1 MSSAPQYLTLLNPK
15 QLEAVKSIEGPNLVL
30 AGAGTGKTRVLTTRV
45 AYILDQNA
53 AQPSQIL
60 CVTFTNKAAREM
72 GERIQSLIPNRFDKM
87 PWMGTFHSLGA
98 KIIRN
103 HAEAIGLK
111 SSFTILDKD
120 DQIALIK
127 QILKSESLDQSQ
139 ISPKYVQAKIDSWKN
154 KALNPNDIN
163 SQHLDSFIDD
173 KVANIYKIYQSR
185 LFNINCL
192 DFGDLLLQCI
202 NLFKIED
209 IHKRYSNNFKFILVD
224 EYQDTN
230 AAQYIWLKM
239 LASHHRNICCVGD
252 DDQSIYSWR
261 GAQADNMLKFEK
273 ENPSTKTIKLEQNY
287 RSTNNILKSA
297 SSLISHNEMRLGKEL
312 YSKQGDGN
320 KINIHL
326 TNSSGDE
333 ASLIAKEILKYSKD
347 QPNFDEMAVLVRA
360 TFQTREIEES
370 LIKYSVPYRII
381 GGIRFYERA
390 EIKDSISYLRL
401 VYEKQDDVAF
411 ERALLVPKRGIGDKS
426 FGKIIS
432 LAKDK
437 SLSLF
442 KAAQAL
448 AGSDELPKKAKASL
462 EVFIHL
468 IERCTL
474 MTSSKKFNDILKI
487 LLDESGYMEMLKND
501 KNINAL
507 SKIENI
513 KELILA
519 MDDYAS
525 IEEFLEHISLVSAVD
540 TTSND
545 TKVSLMTLHAA
556 KGLEYEFVFLPGWEE
571 GLFPHQRTIDESG
584 TKGIEEERRL
594 AYVGITKTKKI
605 LNISTS
611 LTRRFQNNWMPS
623 LQSRFIDELDEDFI
637 KNINHISEHT
647 DPFNNNFDEYNQ
659 DDSFV
664 MKKPKFIGSNKYIS
678 SNYDKS
684 SSFKT
689 VMEIEAEE
697 NVRDINEDIM
707 LSIGQKVEHEKFGIG
722 TVKHVDGTKVH
733 VDFDAHGVKKLIS
746 NFLNP
751 C

>member
-1 MSSAPQYLTLLNPK
+1 M
-15 QLEAVKSIEGPNLVL
+15 
-30 AGAGTGKTRVLTTRV
+30 
-45 AYILDQNA
+45 
-53 AQPSQIL
+53 
-60 CVTFTNKAAREM
+60 
-72 GERIQSLIPNRFDKM
+72 QS
-87 PWMGTFHSLGA
+87 
-98 KIIRN
+98 
-103 HAEAIGLK
+103 
-111 SSFTILDKD
+111 
-120 DQIALIK
+120 
-127 QILKSESLDQSQ
+127 
-139 ISPKYVQAKIDSWKN
+139 KIDNWKN
-154 KALNPNDIN
+154 KALNPPDIN
-163 SQHLDSFIDD
+163 AQHLDSFIDD

-209 IHKRYSNNFKFILVD
+209 ILKRYSNNFKFILVD

-230 AAQYIWLKM
+230 TAQYIWLK
-239 LASHHRNICCVGD
+239 LLSSYHHNICCVGD

-273 ENPSTKTIKLEQNY
+273 ENKNTKTIKLEQNY

-297 SSLISHNEMRLGKEL
+297 SSLISYNELRLGKEL
-312 YSKQGDGN
+312 YSEQGDGN
-320 KINIHL
+320 KISIHL

-333 ASLIAKEILKYSKD
+333 ASLIAKEILKYSQT

-370 LIKYSVPYRII
+370 LIKYSVPYRIV

-411 ERALLVPKRGIGDKS
+411 ERALMIPKRGIGDKS
-426 FGKIIS
+426 FGKIIA
-432 LAKDK
+432 LTKDK
-437 SLSLF
+437 SLSLY
-442 KAAQAL
+442 QASQLL
-448 AGSDELPKKAKASL
+448 AGSDEIPKKASASL
-462 EVFIHL
+462 LSFIDL
-468 IERCTL
+468 IDRCTAL
-474 MTSSKKFNDILKI
+474 TASKKFNDILKI

-513 KELILA
+513 KELIVA

-525 IEEFLEHISLVSAVD
+525 IEEFLEHIALVSAVD
-540 TTSND
+540 ETQND
-545 TKVSLMTLHAA
+545 SKVSLMTLHAA

-571 GLFPHQRTIDESG
+571 GLFPHQKTIDESG
-584 TKGIEEERRL
+584 NKGIEEERRL
-594 AYVGITKTKKI
+594 AYVGITRAKKN

-623 LQSRFIDELDEDFI
+623 LQSRFIDELDDNLI
-637 KNINHISEHT
+637 KNISHISEHT
-647 DPFNNNFDEYNQ
+647 NPFNNNNFDEYNQ
-659 DDSFV
+659 DSDFLP
-664 MKKPKFIGSNKYIS
+664 KKPKYIGSNV
-678 SNYDKS
+678 NNE

-689 VMEIEAEE
+689 VMDIEAEE
-697 NVRDINEDIM
+697 NVRDINDDIM
-707 LSIGQKVEHEKFGIG
+707 LKIGQKVEHEKFGFGII
-722 TVKHVDGTKVH
+722 KHVDGPKVH
-733 VDFDAHGVKKLIS
+733 VDFENYGVKKLIS
-746 NFLNP
+746 DLLSP

>member
-1 MSSAPQYLTLLNPK
+1 MSTAPEYLSLLNPK
-15 QLEAVKSIEGPNLVL
+15 QLEAVESIQGPNLVL

-45 AYILDQNA
+45 AYILDQNV

-72 GERIQSLIPNRFDKM
+72 AERVQKLIPNRFDRM

-120 DQIALIK
+120 DQVALIK
-127 QILKSESLDQSQ
+127 QILKSEGLDQSQ
-139 ISPKYVQAKIDSWKN
+139 ISPKYVQSKIDNWKN

-163 SQHLDSFIDD
+163 AQHLDSFIDD

-209 IHKRYSNNFKFILVD
+209 ILKRYSNNFKFILVD

-230 AAQYIWLKM
+230 TAQYIWLK
-239 LASHHRNICCVGD
+239 LLSSYHHNICCVGD

-273 ENPSTKTIKLEQNY
+273 ENKNTKTNKLEQNS

-297 SSLISHNEMRLGKEL
+297 SSLISYNELRLGKEL
-312 YSKQGDGN
+312 YSEQGDGN

-333 ASLIAKEILKYSKD
+333 ASLIAKEILKYSQT

-370 LIKYSVPYRII
+370 LIKYSVPYRIV

-411 ERALLVPKRGIGDKS
+411 ERALMIPKRGIGDKS

-437 SLSLF
+437 SLSLY
-442 KAAQAL
+442 QASQLL
-448 AGSDELPKKAKASL
+448 AGSDEIPKKASASL
-462 EVFIHL
+462 LSFIDL
-468 IERCTL
+468 IDRCTA
-474 MTSSKKFNDILKI
+474 MTASKKFNDILKI

-513 KELILA
+513 KELIVA

-525 IEEFLEHISLVSAVD
+525 IEEFLEHIALVSAVD
-540 TTSND
+540 ETQND
-545 TKVSLMTLHAA
+545 SKVSLMTLHAA

-571 GLFPHQRTIDESG
+571 GLFPHQKTIDESG
-584 TKGIEEERRL
+584 NKGIEEERRL
-594 AYVGITKTKKI
+594 AYVGITRAKKN

-623 LQSRFIDELDEDFI
+623 LQSRFIDELDDNLI
-637 KNINHISEHT
+637 KNVSHISEHT
-647 DPFNNNFDEYNQ
+647 NPFNNNNFDEYNQ
-659 DDSFV
+659 DSDFLP
-664 MKKPKFIGSNKYIS
+664 KKPKFIGSNVNNE
-678 SNYDKS
+678 SN
-684 SSFKT
+684 FKT
-689 VMEIEAEE
+689 VMDIEAEE
-697 NVRDINEDIM
+697 NVRDINDDIM
-707 LSIGQKVEHEKFGIG
+707 LKIGQKVEHEKFGFGII
-722 TVKHVDGTKVH
+722 KHVDGPKVH
-733 VDFDAHGVKKLIS
+733 VDFENHGVKKLIS
-746 NFLNP
+746 DFLSP

>member
-1 MSSAPQYLTLLNPK
+1 MSTTPEYLSLLNPK
-15 QLEAVKSIEGPNLVL
+15 QLEAVESIQGPNLVL

-45 AYILDQNA
+45 AYILDQNV

-72 GERIQSLIPNRFDKM
+72 AERVQKLIPNRFDRM

-120 DQIALIK
+120 DQVALIK
-127 QILKSESLDQSQ
+127 QILKSEGLDQSQ
-139 ISPKYVQAKIDSWKN
+139 ISPKYVQSKIDNWKN

-163 SQHLDSFIDD
+163 AQHLDSFIDD

-209 IHKRYSNNFKFILVD
+209 ILKRYSNNFKFILVD

-230 AAQYIWLKM
+230 TAQYIWLK
-239 LASHHRNICCVGD
+239 LLSSYHHNICCVGD

-273 ENPSTKTIKLEQNY
+273 ENKNTKTIKLEQNY

-297 SSLISHNEMRLGKEL
+297 SSLISYNELRLGKEL
-312 YSKQGDGN
+312 YSEQGDGN

-333 ASLIAKEILKYSKD
+333 ASLIAKEILKYSQT

-370 LIKYSVPYRII
+370 LIKYSVPYRIV

-411 ERALLVPKRGIGDKS
+411 ERALMIPKRGIGDKS

-437 SLSLF
+437 SLSLY
-442 KAAQAL
+442 QASQLL
-448 AGSDELPKKAKASL
+448 AGSDEIPKKASASL
-462 EVFIHL
+462 LSFIDL
-468 IERCTL
+468 IDRCTA
-474 MTSSKKFNDILKI
+474 MTASKKFNDILKI

-513 KELILA
+513 KELIVA

-525 IEEFLEHISLVSAVD
+525 IEEFLEHIALVSAVD
-540 TTSND
+540 ETQND
-545 TKVSLMTLHAA
+545 SKVSLMTLHAA

-571 GLFPHQRTIDESG
+571 GLFPHQKTIDESG
-584 TKGIEEERRL
+584 NKGIEEERRL
-594 AYVGITKTKKI
+594 AYVGITRAKKN

-623 LQSRFIDELDEDFI
+623 LQSRFIDELDDNLI
-637 KNINHISEHT
+637 KNVSHISEHT
-647 DPFNNNFDEYNQ
+647 NPFNNNNFDEYNQ
-659 DDSFV
+659 DSDFLP
-664 MKKPKFIGSNKYIS
+664 KKPKYIGSNV
-678 SNYDKS
+678 NNE

-689 VMEIEAEE
+689 VMDIEAEE
-697 NVRDINEDIM
+697 NVRDINDDIM
-707 LSIGQKVEHEKFGIG
+707 LKIGQKVEHEKFGFGII
-722 TVKHVDGTKVH
+722 KHVDGPKVH
-733 VDFDAHGVKKLIS
+733 VDFENHGVKKLIS
-746 NFLNP
+746 DFLSP

>member
-1 MSSAPQYLTLLNPK
+1 MTTAPEYLSLLNPK
-15 QLEAVKSIEGPNLVL
+15 QLEAVQSIEGPNLVL

-72 GERIQSLIPNRFDKM
+72 AERVQRLIPNRFDRM

-111 SSFTILDKD
+111 STFTILDKD
-120 DQIALIK
+120 DQVALIK
-127 QILKSESLDQSQ
+127 QILKSEGLDQSQ
-139 ISPKYVQAKIDSWKN
+139 ISPKYVQSKIDNWKN

-202 NLFKIED
+202 NLFKIDD
-209 IHKRYSNNFKFILVD
+209 ILKRYNNNFKFILVD

-230 AAQYIWLKM
+230 SAQYIWLKM
-239 LASHHRNICCVGD
+239 LSSYHHNICCVGD

-273 ENPSTKTIKLEQNY
+273 ENKNTKTIKLEQNY
-287 RSTNNILKSA
+287 RATNNILKSA
-297 SSLISHNEMRLGKEL
+297 SSLISYNELRLGKEL
-312 YSKQGDGN
+312 YSEQGDGS
-320 KINIHL
+320 KIHVHL

-333 ASLIAKEILKYSKD
+333 ASLIAKEILKYSQS

-370 LIKYSVPYRII
+370 LIKYSVPYRIV

-390 EIKDSISYLRL
+390 EIKDSVSYLRL

-411 ERALLVPKRGIGDKS
+411 ERALMVPKRGIGDKS

-437 SLSLF
+437 SFSLY
-442 KAAQAL
+442 QASHLL
-448 AGSDELPKKAKASL
+448 AETDELPKKASTSL
-462 EVFIHL
+462 GAFIAL
-468 IERCTL
+468 IDRCTE

-513 KELILA
+513 KELIVA
-519 MDDYAS
+519 MDGYAS
-525 IEEFLEHISLVSAVD
+525 IEEFLEHIALVSAVD
-540 TTSND
+540 ETKND
-545 TKVSLMTLHAA
+545 SKVSLMTLHAS

-571 GLFPHQRTIDESG
+571 GLFPHQKTIDESG
-584 TKGIEEERRL
+584 NKGIEEERRL
-594 AYVGITKTKKI
+594 AYVGITRAKKR
-605 LNISTS
+605 LDISTS

-623 LQSRFIDELDEDFI
+623 LQSRFIDELDEDLI
-637 KNINHISEHT
+637 KNVSHISEHT
-647 DPFNNNFDEYNQ
+647 NPFNNNFNEYNQ
-659 DDSFV
+659 DSDFQP
-664 MKKPKFIGSNKYIS
+664 KKPKFIGSNKNKES
-678 SNYDKS
+678 G
-684 SSFKT
+684 FKT
-689 VMEIEAEE
+689 VMNIEAEE
-697 NVRDINEDIM
+697 NIRDINDDIM
-707 LSIGQKVEHEKFGIG
+707 LKIGQKVEHEKFGLG
-722 TVKHVDGTKVH
+722 TVKHVDGPKVH
-733 VDFDAHGVKKLIS
+733 VDFDDHGIKKLIS
-746 NFLNP
+746 DFLSP

>member
-1 MSSAPQYLTLLNPK
+1 MFTTPEYLSLLNPK
-15 QLEAVKSIEGPNLVL
+15 QLEAVESIQGPNLVL

-45 AYILDQNA
+45 AYILDQNV

-72 GERIQSLIPNRFDKM
+72 AERVQKLIPNRFDRM

-120 DQIALIK
+120 DQVALIK
-127 QILKSESLDQSQ
+127 QILKSEGLDQSQ
-139 ISPKYVQAKIDSWKN
+139 ISPKYVQSKIDNWKN

-163 SQHLDSFIDD
+163 AQHLDSFIDD

-209 IHKRYSNNFKFILVD
+209 ILKRYSNNFKFILVD

-230 AAQYIWLKM
+230 TAQYIWLK
-239 LASHHRNICCVGD
+239 LLSSYHHNICCVGD

-273 ENPSTKTIKLEQNY
+273 ENKNTKTIKLEQNY

-297 SSLISHNEMRLGKEL
+297 SSLISYNELRLGKEL
-312 YSKQGDGN
+312 YSEQGDGN

-333 ASLIAKEILKYSKD
+333 ASLIAKEILKYSQT

-370 LIKYSVPYRII
+370 LIKYSVPYRIV

-411 ERALLVPKRGIGDKS
+411 ERALMIPKRGIGDKS

-437 SLSLF
+437 SLSLY
-442 KAAQAL
+442 QASQLL
-448 AGSDELPKKAKASL
+448 AGSDEIPKKASASL
-462 EVFIHL
+462 LSFIDL
-468 IERCTL
+468 IDRCTA

-513 KELILA
+513 KELIVA

-525 IEEFLEHISLVSAVD
+525 IEEFLEHIALVSAVD
-540 TTSND
+540 ETQND
-545 TKVSLMTLHAA
+545 SKVSLMTLHAA

-571 GLFPHQRTIDESG
+571 GLFPHQKTIDESG
-584 TKGIEEERRL
+584 NKGIEEERRL
-594 AYVGITKTKKI
+594 AYVGITRAKKN

-623 LQSRFIDELDEDFI
+623 LQSRFIDELDDNLI
-637 KNINHISEHT
+637 KNVSHISEHT
-647 DPFNNNFDEYNQ
+647 NPFNNNNFDEYNQ
-659 DDSFV
+659 DSDFLP
-664 MKKPKFIGSNKYIS
+664 KKPKYIGSNV
-678 SNYDKS
+678 NNE

-689 VMEIEAEE
+689 VMDIEAEE
-697 NVRDINEDIM
+697 NVRDINDDIM
-707 LSIGQKVEHEKFGIG
+707 LKIGQKVEHEKFGFGII
-722 TVKHVDGTKVH
+722 KHVDGPKVH
-733 VDFDAHGVKKLIS
+733 VDFENHGVKKLIS
-746 NFLNP
+746 DFLSP

>member
-1 MSSAPQYLTLLNPK
+1 MTTAPEYLSLLNPK
-15 QLEAVKSIEGPNLVL
+15 QLEAVQSIEGPNLVL

-72 GERIQSLIPNRFDKM
+72 AERVQRLIPNRFDRM

-111 SSFTILDKD
+111 STFTILDKD
-120 DQIALIK
+120 DQVALIK
-127 QILKSESLDQSQ
+127 QILKSEGLDQSQ
-139 ISPKYVQAKIDSWKN
+139 ISPKYVQSKIDNWKN

-202 NLFKIED
+202 NLFKIDD
-209 IHKRYSNNFKFILVD
+209 ILKRYNNNFKFILVD

-230 AAQYIWLKM
+230 SAQYIWLKM
-239 LASHHRNICCVGD
+239 LSSHHHNICCVGD

-273 ENPSTKTIKLEQNY
+273 ENKNTKTIKLEQNY

-297 SSLISHNEMRLGKEL
+297 SSLISYNEMRLGKEL
-312 YSKQGDGN
+312 YSEQGDGS
-320 KINIHL
+320 KIHVHL

-333 ASLIAKEILKYSKD
+333 ASLIAKEILKYSQS

-370 LIKYSVPYRII
+370 LIKYSVPYRIV

-411 ERALLVPKRGIGDKS
+411 ERALMVPKRGIGDKS

-437 SLSLF
+437 SLSLY
-442 KAAQAL
+442 QASHLL
-448 AGSDELPKKAKASL
+448 AETDELPKKASTSL
-462 EVFIHL
+462 GAFIAL
-468 IERCTL
+468 IDRCTA

-513 KELILA
+513 KELIVA
-519 MDDYAS
+519 MDGYAS
-525 IEEFLEHISLVSAVD
+525 IEEFLEHIALVSAVD
-540 TTSND
+540 ETKND
-545 TKVSLMTLHAA
+545 SKVSLMTLHAS

-571 GLFPHQRTIDESG
+571 GLFPHQKTIDESG
-584 TKGIEEERRL
+584 NKGIEEERRL
-594 AYVGITKTKKI
+594 DYVGITRAKKR
-605 LNISTS
+605 LDISTS

-623 LQSRFIDELDEDFI
+623 LQSRFIDELDEDLI
-637 KNINHISEHT
+637 KNVSHISEHT
-647 DPFNNNFDEYNQ
+647 NPFNNNFNEYNQ
-659 DDSFV
+659 DSDFLP
-664 MKKPKFIGSNKYIS
+664 KKPKFIGSNKNKES
-678 SNYDKS
+678 G
-684 SSFKT
+684 FKT
-689 VMEIEAEE
+689 VMDIEAEE
-697 NVRDINEDIM
+697 NIRDINDDIM
-707 LSIGQKVEHEKFGIG
+707 LKIGQKVEHEKFGLG
-722 TVKHVDGTKVH
+722 TVKHVDGPKVH
-733 VDFDAHGVKKLIS
+733 VDFDNHGVKKLIS
-746 NFLNP
+746 DFLSP

>member
-1 MSSAPQYLTLLNPK
+1 MSTAPEYLSLLNPK
-15 QLEAVKSIEGPNLVL
+15 QLEAVESIQGPNLVL

-45 AYILDQNA
+45 AYILDQNV

-72 GERIQSLIPNRFDKM
+72 AERVQKLIPNRFDRM

-120 DQIALIK
+120 DQVALIK
-127 QILKSESLDQSQ
+127 QILKSEGLDQSQ
-139 ISPKYVQAKIDSWKN
+139 ISPKYVQSKIDNWKN

-163 SQHLDSFIDD
+163 AQHLDSFIDD

-209 IHKRYSNNFKFILVD
+209 ILKRYSNNFKFILVD

-230 AAQYIWLKM
+230 TAQYIWLK
-239 LASHHRNICCVGD
+239 LLSSYHHNICCVGD

-273 ENPSTKTIKLEQNY
+273 ENKNTKTIKLEQNY

-297 SSLISHNEMRLGKEL
+297 SSLISYNELRLGKEL
-312 YSKQGDGN
+312 YSEQGDGS

-333 ASLIAKEILKYSKD
+333 ASLIAKEILKYSQT

-370 LIKYSVPYRII
+370 LIKYSVPYRIV

-411 ERALLVPKRGIGDKS
+411 ERALMIPKRGIGDKS

-437 SLSLF
+437 SLSLY
-442 KAAQAL
+442 KASQLL
-448 AGSDELPKKAKASL
+448 AGSDEIPKKASASL
-462 EVFIHL
+462 LSFIDL
-468 IERCTL
+468 IDRCTAL
-474 MTSSKKFNDILKI
+474 TASKKFNDILKI

-513 KELILA
+513 KELIVA

-525 IEEFLEHISLVSAVD
+525 IEEFLEHIALVSAVD
-540 TTSND
+540 ETQND
-545 TKVSLMTLHAA
+545 SKVSLMTLHAA

-571 GLFPHQRTIDESG
+571 GLFPHQKTIDELG
-584 TKGIEEERRL
+584 NKGIEEERRL
-594 AYVGITKTKKI
+594 AYVGITRAKKN

-623 LQSRFIDELDEDFI
+623 LQSRFIDELDDNLI
-637 KNINHISEHT
+637 KNISHISEHT
-647 DPFNNNFDEYNQ
+647 NPFNNNNFDEYNQ
-659 DDSFV
+659 DSDFLP
-664 MKKPKFIGSNKYIS
+664 KKHKYIGSNV
-678 SNYDKS
+678 NNE

-689 VMEIEAEE
+689 VMDIEAEE
-697 NVRDINEDIM
+697 NVRDINDDIM
-707 LSIGQKVEHEKFGIG
+707 LKIGQKVEHEKFGFGII
-722 TVKHVDGTKVH
+722 KHVDGPKVH
-733 VDFDAHGVKKLIS
+733 VDFENHGVKKLIS
-746 NFLNP
+746 DFLSP

>member
-1 MSSAPQYLTLLNPK
+1 MSTAPEYLSLLNPK
-15 QLEAVKSIEGPNLVL
+15 QLEAVESIQGPNLVL

-45 AYILDQNA
+45 AYILDQNV

-72 GERIQSLIPNRFDKM
+72 AERVQKLIPNRFDRM

-120 DQIALIK
+120 DQVALIK
-127 QILKSESLDQSQ
+127 QILKSEGLDQSQ
-139 ISPKYVQAKIDSWKN
+139 ISPKYVQSKIDNWKN

-163 SQHLDSFIDD
+163 AQHLDSFIDD

-209 IHKRYSNNFKFILVD
+209 ILKRYSNNFKFILVD

-230 AAQYIWLKM
+230 TAQYIWLK
-239 LASHHRNICCVGD
+239 LLSSFHHNICCVGD

-273 ENPSTKTIKLEQNY
+273 ENKNTKTIKLEQNY

-297 SSLISHNEMRLGKEL
+297 SSLISYNELRLGKEL
-312 YSKQGDGN
+312 YSEQGDGS

-333 ASLIAKEILKYSKD
+333 ASLIAKEILKYSQT

-370 LIKYSVPYRII
+370 LIKYSVPYRIV

-411 ERALLVPKRGIGDKS
+411 ERALMIPKRGIGDKS

-437 SLSLF
+437 SLSLY
-442 KAAQAL
+442 QASQLL
-448 AGSDELPKKAKASL
+448 AGSDEIPKKASASL
-462 EVFIHL
+462 LSFIDL
-468 IERCTL
+468 IDRCTA
-474 MTSSKKFNDILKI
+474 MTASKKFNDILKI

-513 KELILA
+513 KELIVA

-525 IEEFLEHISLVSAVD
+525 IEEFLEHIALVSAVD
-540 TTSND
+540 ETQND
-545 TKVSLMTLHAA
+545 SKVSLMTLHAA

-571 GLFPHQRTIDESG
+571 GLFPHQKTIDESG
-584 TKGIEEERRL
+584 NKGIEEERRL
-594 AYVGITKTKKI
+594 AYVGITRAKKN

-623 LQSRFIDELDEDFI
+623 LQSRFIDELDDNLI
-637 KNINHISEHT
+637 KNVSHISEHT
-647 DPFNNNFDEYNQ
+647 NPFNNNNFDEYNQ
-659 DDSFV
+659 DSDFLP
-664 MKKPKFIGSNKYIS
+664 KKPKYIGSNV
-678 SNYDKS
+678 NNE

-689 VMEIEAEE
+689 VMDIEAEE
-697 NVRDINEDIM
+697 NVRDINDDIM
-707 LSIGQKVEHEKFGIG
+707 LKIGQKVEHEKFGFGII
-722 TVKHVDGTKVH
+722 KHVDGPKVH
-733 VDFDAHGVKKLIS
+733 VDFENHGVKKLIS
-746 NFLNP
+746 DFLSP

>member
-1 MSSAPQYLTLLNPK
+1 MSTAQEYLSLLNPK
-15 QLEAVKSIEGPNLVL
+15 QLEAVESIQGPNLVL

-45 AYILDQNA
+45 AYILDQNV

-72 GERIQSLIPNRFDKM
+72 AERVQKLIPNRFDRM

-120 DQIALIK
+120 DQVALIK
-127 QILKSESLDQSQ
+127 QILKSEGLDQSQ
-139 ISPKYVQAKIDSWKN
+139 ISPKYVQSKIDNWKN

-163 SQHLDSFIDD
+163 AQHLDTFIDD

-209 IHKRYSNNFKFILVD
+209 ILKRYSNNFKFILVD

-230 AAQYIWLKM
+230 TAQYIWLK
-239 LASHHRNICCVGD
+239 LLSSYHHNICCVGD

-273 ENPSTKTIKLEQNY
+273 ENKNTKTIKLEQNY

-297 SSLISHNEMRLGKEL
+297 SSLISYNELRLGKEL
-312 YSKQGDGN
+312 YSEQGDGN

-333 ASLIAKEILKYSKD
+333 ASLIAKEILKYSQT

-370 LIKYSVPYRII
+370 LIKYSVPYRIV

-411 ERALLVPKRGIGDKS
+411 ERALMIPKRGIGDKS

-437 SLSLF
+437 SLSLY
-442 KAAQAL
+442 QASQLL
-448 AGSDELPKKAKASL
+448 AGSDEIPKKASASL
-462 EVFIHL
+462 LSFIDL
-468 IERCTL
+468 IDRCTA
-474 MTSSKKFNDILKI
+474 MTASKKFNDILKI

-513 KELILA
+513 KELIVA

-525 IEEFLEHISLVSAVD
+525 IEEFLEHIALVSAVD
-540 TTSND
+540 ETQND
-545 TKVSLMTLHAA
+545 SKVSLMTLHAA

-571 GLFPHQRTIDESG
+571 GLFPHQKTIDESG
-584 TKGIEEERRL
+584 NKGIEEERRL
-594 AYVGITKTKKI
+594 AYVGITRAKKN

-623 LQSRFIDELDEDFI
+623 LQSRFIDELDDNLI
-637 KNINHISEHT
+637 KNVSHISEHT
-647 DPFNNNFDEYNQ
+647 NPFNNNNFDEYNQ
-659 DDSFV
+659 DSDFLP
-664 MKKPKFIGSNKYIS
+664 KKPKYIGSNV
-678 SNYDKS
+678 NNE

-689 VMEIEAEE
+689 VMDIEAEE
-697 NVRDINEDIM
+697 NVRDINDDIM
-707 LSIGQKVEHEKFGIG
+707 LKIGQKVEHEKFGFGVI
-722 TVKHVDGTKVH
+722 KHVDGPKVH
-733 VDFDAHGVKKLIS
+733 VDFENHGVKKLIS
-746 NFLNP
+746 DFLSP

>member
-1 MSSAPQYLTLLNPK
+1 MSTAQEYLSLLNPK
-15 QLEAVKSIEGPNLVL
+15 QLEAVESIQGPNLVL

-45 AYILDQNA
+45 AYILDQNV

-72 GERIQSLIPNRFDKM
+72 AERVQKLIPNRFDRM

-120 DQIALIK
+120 DQVALIK
-127 QILKSESLDQSQ
+127 QILKSEGLDQSQ
-139 ISPKYVQAKIDSWKN
+139 ISPKYVQSKIDNWKN

-163 SQHLDSFIDD
+163 AQHLDSFIDD

-209 IHKRYSNNFKFILVD
+209 ILKRYSNNFKFILVD

-230 AAQYIWLKM
+230 TAQYIWLK
-239 LASHHRNICCVGD
+239 LLSSYHHNICCVGD

-273 ENPSTKTIKLEQNY
+273 ENKNTKTIKLEQNY

-297 SSLISHNEMRLGKEL
+297 SSLISYNELRLGKEL
-312 YSKQGDGN
+312 YSEQGDGN

-333 ASLIAKEILKYSKD
+333 ASLIAKEILKYSQT

-370 LIKYSVPYRII
+370 LIKYSVPYRIV

-411 ERALLVPKRGIGDKS
+411 ERALMIPKRGIGDKS

-437 SLSLF
+437 SSSLY
-442 KAAQAL
+442 QASQLL
-448 AGSDELPKKAKASL
+448 AGSDEIPKKASASL
-462 EVFIHL
+462 LSFIDL
-468 IERCTL
+468 IDRCTA
-474 MTSSKKFNDILKI
+474 MTASKKFNDILKI

-513 KELILA
+513 KELIVA

-525 IEEFLEHISLVSAVD
+525 IEEFLEHIALVSAVD
-540 TTSND
+540 ETQND
-545 TKVSLMTLHAA
+545 SKVSLMTLHAA

-571 GLFPHQRTIDESG
+571 GLFPHQKTIDESG
-584 TKGIEEERRL
+584 NKGIEEERRL
-594 AYVGITKTKKI
+594 AYVGITRAKKN

-623 LQSRFIDELDEDFI
+623 LQSRFIDELDDNLI
-637 KNINHISEHT
+637 KNVSHISEHT
-647 DPFNNNFDEYNQ
+647 NPLNNNNFDEYNQ
-659 DDSFV
+659 DSDFLP
-664 MKKPKFIGSNKYIS
+664 KKPKYIGSNV
-678 SNYDKS
+678 NNE

-689 VMEIEAEE
+689 VMDIEAEE
-697 NVRDINEDIM
+697 NVRDINDDIM
-707 LSIGQKVEHEKFGIG
+707 LKIGQKVEHEKFGFGII
-722 TVKHVDGTKVH
+722 KHVDGPKVH
-733 VDFDAHGVKKLIS
+733 VDFENHGVKKLIS
-746 NFLNP
+746 DFLSP

>member
-1 MSSAPQYLTLLNPK
+1 MSTAQEYLSLLNPK
-15 QLEAVKSIEGPNLVL
+15 QLEAVESIQGPNLVL

-45 AYILDQNA
+45 AYILDQNV

-72 GERIQSLIPNRFDKM
+72 AERVQKLIPNRFDRM

-120 DQIALIK
+120 DQVALIK
-127 QILKSESLDQSQ
+127 QILKSEGLDQSQ
-139 ISPKYVQAKIDSWKN
+139 ISPKYVQSKIDNWKN

-163 SQHLDSFIDD
+163 ARHLDSFIDD

-209 IHKRYSNNFKFILVD
+209 ILKRYSNNFKFILVD

-230 AAQYIWLKM
+230 TAQYIWLK
-239 LASHHRNICCVGD
+239 LLSSYHHNICCVGD

-273 ENPSTKTIKLEQNY
+273 ENKNTKTIKLEQNY

-297 SSLISHNEMRLGKEL
+297 SSLISYNELRLGKEL
-312 YSKQGDGN
+312 YSEQGDGN

-333 ASLIAKEILKYSKD
+333 ASLIAKEILKYSQT

-370 LIKYSVPYRII
+370 LIKYSVPYRIV

-411 ERALLVPKRGIGDKS
+411 ERALMIPKRGIGDKS

-437 SLSLF
+437 SLSLY
-442 KAAQAL
+442 QASQLL
-448 AGSDELPKKAKASL
+448 AGSDEIPKKASASL
-462 EVFIHL
+462 LSFIDL
-468 IERCTL
+468 IDRCTA
-474 MTSSKKFNDILKI
+474 MTASKKFNDILKI

-513 KELILA
+513 KELIVA

-525 IEEFLEHISLVSAVD
+525 IEEFLEHIALVSAVD
-540 TTSND
+540 ETQND
-545 TKVSLMTLHAA
+545 SKVSLMTLHAA

-571 GLFPHQRTIDESG
+571 GLFPHQKTIDESG
-584 TKGIEEERRL
+584 NKGIEEERRL
-594 AYVGITKTKKI
+594 AYVGITRAKKN

-623 LQSRFIDELDEDFI
+623 LQSRFIDELDDNLI
-637 KNINHISEHT
+637 KNVSHISEHT
-647 DPFNNNFDEYNQ
+647 NPFNNNNFDEYNQ
-659 DDSFV
+659 DSDFLP
-664 MKKPKFIGSNKYIS
+664 KKPKYIGSNV
-678 SNYDKS
+678 NNE

-689 VMEIEAEE
+689 VMDIEAEE
-697 NVRDINEDIM
+697 NVRDINDDIM
-707 LSIGQKVEHEKFGIG
+707 LKIGQKVEHEKFGFGII
-722 TVKHVDGTKVH
+722 KYVDGLKVH
-733 VDFDAHGVKKLIS
+733 VDFENHGVKKLIS
-746 NFLNP
+746 DFLSP

>member
-1 MSSAPQYLTLLNPK
+1 MSTAPEYLSLLNPK
-15 QLEAVKSIEGPNLVL
+15 QLEAVESIQGPNLVL

-45 AYILDQNA
+45 AYILDQNV

-72 GERIQSLIPNRFDKM
+72 AERVQKLIPNRFDRM

-120 DQIALIK
+120 DQVALIK
-127 QILKSESLDQSQ
+127 QILKSEGLDQSQ
-139 ISPKYVQAKIDSWKN
+139 ISPKYVQSKIDNWKN

-163 SQHLDSFIDD
+163 AQHLDSFIDD

-209 IHKRYSNNFKFILVD
+209 ILKRYSNNFKFILVD

-230 AAQYIWLKM
+230 TAQYIWLK
-239 LASHHRNICCVGD
+239 LLSSYHHNICCVGD

-273 ENPSTKTIKLEQNY
+273 ENKNTKTIKLEQNY

-297 SSLISHNEMRLGKEL
+297 SSLISYNELRLGKEL
-312 YSKQGDGN
+312 YSEQGDGS

-333 ASLIAKEILKYSKD
+333 ASLIAKEILKYSQT

-370 LIKYSVPYRII
+370 LIKYSVPYRIV

-411 ERALLVPKRGIGDKS
+411 ERALMIPKRGIGDKS

-437 SLSLF
+437 SLSLY
-442 KAAQAL
+442 QASQLL
-448 AGSDELPKKAKASL
+448 AGSDEIPKKASASL
-462 EVFIHL
+462 LSFIDL
-468 IERCTL
+468 IDRCTA
-474 MTSSKKFNDILKI
+474 MTASKKFNDILKI

-513 KELILA
+513 KELIVA

-525 IEEFLEHISLVSAVD
+525 IEEFLEHIALVSAVD
-540 TTSND
+540 ETQND
-545 TKVSLMTLHAA
+545 SKVSLMTLHAA

-571 GLFPHQRTIDESG
+571 GLFPHQKTIDESG
-584 TKGIEEERRL
+584 NKGIEEERRL
-594 AYVGITKTKKI
+594 AYVGITRAKKN

-623 LQSRFIDELDEDFI
+623 LQSRFIDELDDNLI
-637 KNINHISEHT
+637 KNVSHISEHT
-647 DPFNNNFDEYNQ
+647 NPFNNNNFDEYNQ
-659 DDSFV
+659 DSDFIP
-664 MKKPKFIGSNKYIS
+664 KKPKYIGSNV
-678 SNYDKS
+678 NNE

-689 VMEIEAEE
+689 VMDIEAEE
-697 NVRDINEDIM
+697 NVRDINDDIM
-707 LSIGQKVEHEKFGIG
+707 LKIGQKVEHEKFGFGVI
-722 TVKHVDGTKVH
+722 KHVDGPKVH
-733 VDFDAHGVKKLIS
+733 VDFENHGVKKLIS
-746 NFLNP
+746 DFLSP

>member
-1 MSSAPQYLTLLNPK
+1 MSTAPEYLSLLNPK
-15 QLEAVKSIEGPNLVL
+15 QLEAVESIQGPNLVL

-45 AYILDQNA
+45 AYILDSNV

-72 GERIQSLIPNRFDKM
+72 AERVQKLIPNRFDRM

-111 SSFTILDKD
+111 STFTILDKD
-120 DQIALIK
+120 DQVALIK
-127 QILKSESLDQSQ
+127 QILKSEGLDQSQ
-139 ISPKYVQAKIDSWKN
+139 ISPKYVQSKIDNWKN

-163 SQHLDSFIDD
+163 AQHLDSFIDD

-209 IHKRYSNNFKFILVD
+209 ILKRYSNNFKFILVD

-230 AAQYIWLKM
+230 TAQYIWLK
-239 LASHHRNICCVGD
+239 LLSSCHHNICCVGD

-273 ENPSTKTIKLEQNY
+273 ENKNTKTIKLEQNY

-297 SSLISHNEMRLGKEL
+297 SSLISYNELRLGKEL
-312 YSKQGDGN
+312 YSEQGDGN

-333 ASLIAKEILKYSKD
+333 ASLIAKEILKYSQT

-370 LIKYSVPYRII
+370 LIKYSVPYRIV

-411 ERALLVPKRGIGDKS
+411 ERALMIPKRGIGDKS

-437 SLSLF
+437 SLSLY
-442 KAAQAL
+442 QASQLL
-448 AGSDELPKKAKASL
+448 AGSDEIPKKASASL
-462 EVFIHL
+462 LSFIDL
-468 IERCTL
+468 IDRCTAL
-474 MTSSKKFNDILKI
+474 TASKKFNDILKI

-513 KELILA
+513 KELIVA

-525 IEEFLEHISLVSAVD
+525 IEEFLEHIALVSAVD
-540 TTSND
+540 ETQND
-545 TKVSLMTLHAA
+545 SKVSLMTLHAA

-571 GLFPHQRTIDESG
+571 GLFPHQKTIDELG
-584 TKGIEEERRL
+584 NKGIEEERRL
-594 AYVGITKTKKI
+594 AYVGITRAKKN

-623 LQSRFIDELDEDFI
+623 LQSRFIDELDDNLI
-637 KNINHISEHT
+637 KNVSHISEHT
-647 DPFNNNFDEYNQ
+647 NPFNNNNFDEYNQ
-659 DDSFV
+659 DSDFLP
-664 MKKPKFIGSNKYIS
+664 KKHKYIGSNV
-678 SNYDKS
+678 NNE

-689 VMEIEAEE
+689 VMDIEAEE
-697 NVRDINEDIM
+697 NVRDINDDIM
-707 LSIGQKVEHEKFGIG
+707 LKIGQKVEHEKFGFGII
-722 TVKHVDGTKVH
+722 KHVDGPKVH
-733 VDFDAHGVKKLIS
+733 VDFENHGVKKLIS
-746 NFLNP
+746 DFLSP

>member
-1 MSSAPQYLTLLNPK
+1 MSTSPEYLSLLNPK
-15 QLEAVKSIEGPNLVL
+15 QLEAVESIQGPNLVL

-45 AYILDQNA
+45 AYILDQNV

-72 GERIQSLIPNRFDKM
+72 AERVQKLIPNRFDRM

-120 DQIALIK
+120 DQVALIK
-127 QILKSESLDQSQ
+127 QILKSEGLDQSQ
-139 ISPKYVQAKIDSWKN
+139 ISPKYVQSKIDNWKN

-163 SQHLDSFIDD
+163 AQHLDSFIDD

-209 IHKRYSNNFKFILVD
+209 ILKRYSNNFKFILVD

-230 AAQYIWLKM
+230 TAQYIWLK
-239 LASHHRNICCVGD
+239 LLSSYHHNICCVGD

-273 ENPSTKTIKLEQNY
+273 ENKNTKTIKLEQNY

-297 SSLISHNEMRLGKEL
+297 SSLISYNELRLGKEL
-312 YSKQGDGN
+312 YSEQGDGN

-333 ASLIAKEILKYSKD
+333 ASLIAKEILKYSQT

-370 LIKYSVPYRII
+370 LIKYSVPYRIV

-411 ERALLVPKRGIGDKS
+411 ERALMIPKRGIGDKS

-437 SLSLF
+437 SLSLY
-442 KAAQAL
+442 QASQLL
-448 AGSDELPKKAKASL
+448 AGSDEIPKKASASL
-462 EVFIHL
+462 LSFIDL
-468 IERCTL
+468 IDRCTA
-474 MTSSKKFNDILKI
+474 MTASKKFNDILKI

-513 KELILA
+513 KELIVA

-525 IEEFLEHISLVSAVD
+525 IEEFLEHIALVSAVD
-540 TTSND
+540 ETQND
-545 TKVSLMTLHAA
+545 SKVSLMTLHAA

-571 GLFPHQRTIDESG
+571 GLFPHQKTIDESG
-584 TKGIEEERRL
+584 NKGIEEERRL
-594 AYVGITKTKKI
+594 AYVGITRAKKN

-623 LQSRFIDELDEDFI
+623 LQSRFIDELDDNLI
-637 KNINHISEHT
+637 KNVSHISEHT
-647 DPFNNNFDEYNQ
+647 NPLNNNNFDEYNQ
-659 DDSFV
+659 DSDFLP
-664 MKKPKFIGSNKYIS
+664 KKPKFIGSNVNNE
-678 SNYDKS
+678 SN
-684 SSFKT
+684 FKT
-689 VMEIEAEE
+689 VMDIEAEE
-697 NVRDINEDIM
+697 NVRDINDDIM
-707 LSIGQKVEHEKFGIG
+707 LKIGQKVEHEKFGFGII
-722 TVKHVDGTKVH
+722 KHVDGPKVH
-733 VDFDAHGVKKLIS
+733 VDFENHGVKKLIS
-746 NFLNP
+746 DFLSP

>member
-1 MSSAPQYLTLLNPK
+1 MSTAPEYLSLLNPK
-15 QLEAVKSIEGPNLVL
+15 QLEAVESIQGPNLVL

-45 AYILDQNA
+45 AYILDQNV

-72 GERIQSLIPNRFDKM
+72 AERVQKLIPNRFDRM

-120 DQIALIK
+120 DQVALIK
-127 QILKSESLDQSQ
+127 QILKSEGLDQSQ
-139 ISPKYVQAKIDSWKN
+139 ISPKYVQSKIDNWKN

-163 SQHLDSFIDD
+163 AQHLDSFIDD

-230 AAQYIWLKM
+230 TAQYIWLK
-239 LASHHRNICCVGD
+239 LLSSFHHNICCVGD

-273 ENPSTKTIKLEQNY
+273 ENKNTKTIKLEQNY

-297 SSLISHNEMRLGKEL
+297 SSLISYNELRLGKEL
-312 YSKQGDGN
+312 YSEQGDGN

-333 ASLIAKEILKYSKD
+333 ASLIAKEILKYSQT

-370 LIKYSVPYRII
+370 LIKYSVPYRIV

-411 ERALLVPKRGIGDKS
+411 ERALMIPKRGIGDKS

-437 SLSLF
+437 SLSLY
-442 KAAQAL
+442 QASQLL
-448 AGSDELPKKAKASL
+448 AGSDEIPKKASASL
-462 EVFIHL
+462 LSFIDL
-468 IERCTL
+468 IDRCTA
-474 MTSSKKFNDILKI
+474 MTASKKFNDILKI

-513 KELILA
+513 KELIVA

-525 IEEFLEHISLVSAVD
+525 IEEFLEHIALVSAVD
-540 TTSND
+540 ETQND
-545 TKVSLMTLHAA
+545 SKVSLMTLHAA

-571 GLFPHQRTIDESG
+571 GLFPHQKTIDESG
-584 TKGIEEERRL
+584 NKGIEEERRL
-594 AYVGITKTKKI
+594 AYVGITRAKKN

-623 LQSRFIDELDEDFI
+623 LQSRFIDELDDNLI
-637 KNINHISEHT
+637 KNVSHISEHT
-647 DPFNNNFDEYNQ
+647 NPLNNNNFDEYNQ
-659 DDSFV
+659 DSDFLP
-664 MKKPKFIGSNKYIS
+664 KKPKFIGSNVNNE
-678 SNYDKS
+678 SN
-684 SSFKT
+684 FKT
-689 VMEIEAEE
+689 VMDIEAEE
-697 NVRDINEDIM
+697 NVRDINDDIM
-707 LSIGQKVEHEKFGIG
+707 LKIGQKVEHEKFGFGII
-722 TVKHVDGTKVH
+722 KHVDGPKVH
-733 VDFDAHGVKKLIS
+733 VDFENHGVKKLIS
-746 NFLNP
+746 DFLSP

>member
-1 MSSAPQYLTLLNPK
+1 MSTAPEYLSLLNPK
-15 QLEAVKSIEGPNLVL
+15 QLEAVESIQGPNLVL

-45 AYILDQNA
+45 AYILDQNV

-72 GERIQSLIPNRFDKM
+72 AERVQKLIPNRFDRM

-120 DQIALIK
+120 DQVALIK
-127 QILKSESLDQSQ
+127 QILKSEGLDQSQ
-139 ISPKYVQAKIDSWKN
+139 ISPKYVQSKIDNWKN

-163 SQHLDSFIDD
+163 AQHLDSFIDD

-209 IHKRYSNNFKFILVD
+209 ILKRYSNNFKFILVD

-230 AAQYIWLKM
+230 TAQYIWLK
-239 LASHHRNICCVGD
+239 LLSSYHHNICCVGD

-273 ENPSTKTIKLEQNY
+273 ENKNTKTIKLEQNY

-297 SSLISHNEMRLGKEL
+297 SSLISYNELRLGKEL
-312 YSKQGDGN
+312 YSEQGDGS

-333 ASLIAKEILKYSKD
+333 ASLIAKEILKYSQT

-370 LIKYSVPYRII
+370 LIKYSVPYRIV

-411 ERALLVPKRGIGDKS
+411 ERALMIPKRGIGDKS
-426 FGKIIS
+426 FGKIIA

-437 SLSLF
+437 SLSLY
-442 KAAQAL
+442 QASQLL
-448 AGSDELPKKAKASL
+448 AGSDEIPKKASASL
-462 EVFIHL
+462 LSFIDL
-468 IERCTL
+468 IDRCTAL
-474 MTSSKKFNDILKI
+474 TASKKFNDILKI

-513 KELILA
+513 KELIVA

-525 IEEFLEHISLVSAVD
+525 IEEFLEHIALVSAVD
-540 TTSND
+540 ETQND
-545 TKVSLMTLHAA
+545 SKVSLMTLHAA

-571 GLFPHQRTIDESG
+571 GLFPHQKTIDELG
-584 TKGIEEERRL
+584 NKGIEEERRL
-594 AYVGITKTKKI
+594 AYVGITRAKKN

-623 LQSRFIDELDEDFI
+623 LQSRFIDELDDNLI
-637 KNINHISEHT
+637 KNISHISEHT
-647 DPFNNNFDEYNQ
+647 NPFNNNNFDEYNQ
-659 DDSFV
+659 DSDFLP
-664 MKKPKFIGSNKYIS
+664 KKHKYIGSNV
-678 SNYDKS
+678 NNE

-689 VMEIEAEE
+689 VMDIEAEE
-697 NVRDINEDIM
+697 NVRDINDDIM
-707 LSIGQKVEHEKFGIG
+707 LKIGQKVEHEKFGFGII
-722 TVKHVDGTKVH
+722 KHVDGPKVH
-733 VDFDAHGVKKLIS
+733 VDFENHGVKKLIS
-746 NFLNP
+746 DFLSP

>member
-1 MSSAPQYLTLLNPK
+1 MSTAPEYLSLLNPK
-15 QLEAVKSIEGPNLVL
+15 QLEAVESIQGPNLVL

-45 AYILDQNA
+45 AYILDQNV

-72 GERIQSLIPNRFDKM
+72 AERVQKLIPNRFDRM

-120 DQIALIK
+120 DQVALIK
-127 QILKSESLDQSQ
+127 QILKSEGLDQSQ
-139 ISPKYVQAKIDSWKN
+139 ISPKYVQSKIDNWKN
-154 KALNPNDIN
+154 KALNPKDIN
-163 SQHLDSFIDD
+163 AQHLDSFIDD

-209 IHKRYSNNFKFILVD
+209 ILKRYSNNFKFILVD

-230 AAQYIWLKM
+230 TAQYIWLK
-239 LASHHRNICCVGD
+239 LLSSYHHNICCVGD

-273 ENPSTKTIKLEQNY
+273 ENKNTKIIKLEQNY

-297 SSLISHNEMRLGKEL
+297 SSLISYNELRLGKEL
-312 YSKQGDGN
+312 YSEQGDGS

-333 ASLIAKEILKYSKD
+333 ASLIAKEILKYSQT

-370 LIKYSVPYRII
+370 LIKYSVPYRIV

-411 ERALLVPKRGIGDKS
+411 ERALMIPKRGIGDKS

-437 SLSLF
+437 SLSLY
-442 KAAQAL
+442 QASQLL
-448 AGSDELPKKAKASL
+448 AGSDEIPKKASASL
-462 EVFIHL
+462 LSFIDL
-468 IERCTL
+468 IDRCTAL
-474 MTSSKKFNDILKI
+474 TASKKFNDILKI

-513 KELILA
+513 KELIVA

-525 IEEFLEHISLVSAVD
+525 IEEFLEHIALVSAVD
-540 TTSND
+540 ETQND
-545 TKVSLMTLHAA
+545 SKVSLMTLHAA

-571 GLFPHQRTIDESG
+571 GLFPHQKTIDESG
-584 TKGIEEERRL
+584 NKGIEEERRL
-594 AYVGITKTKKI
+594 AYVGITRAKKN

-623 LQSRFIDELDEDFI
+623 LQSRFIDELDDNLI
-637 KNINHISEHT
+637 KNVSHISEHT
-647 DPFNNNFDEYNQ
+647 NPFNNNNFDEYNQ
-659 DDSFV
+659 DSDFLP
-664 MKKPKFIGSNKYIS
+664 KKHKYIGSNV
-678 SNYDKS
+678 NNE

-689 VMEIEAEE
+689 VMDIEAEE
-697 NVRDINEDIM
+697 NVRDINDDIM
-707 LSIGQKVEHEKFGIG
+707 LKIGQKVEHEKFGFGII
-722 TVKHVDGTKVH
+722 KHVDGPKVH
-733 VDFDAHGVKKLIS
+733 VDFENHGVKKLIS
-746 NFLNP
+746 DFLSR

>member
-1 MSSAPQYLTLLNPK
+1 MSTAQEYLSLLNPK
-15 QLEAVKSIEGPNLVL
+15 QLEAVESIQGPNLVL

-45 AYILDQNA
+45 AYILDQNV

-72 GERIQSLIPNRFDKM
+72 AERVQKLIPNRFDRM

-120 DQIALIK
+120 DQVALIK
-127 QILKSESLDQSQ
+127 QILKSEGLDQSQ
-139 ISPKYVQAKIDSWKN
+139 ISPKYVQSKIDNWKN

-163 SQHLDSFIDD
+163 AQHLDSFIDD

-209 IHKRYSNNFKFILVD
+209 ILKRYSNNFKFILVD

-230 AAQYIWLKM
+230 TAQYIWLK
-239 LASHHRNICCVGD
+239 LLSSFHHNICCVGD

-273 ENPSTKTIKLEQNY
+273 ENKNTKTIKLEQNY

-297 SSLISHNEMRLGKEL
+297 SSLISYNELRLGKEL
-312 YSKQGDGN
+312 YSEQGDGN
-320 KINIHL
+320 KIIIHL

-333 ASLIAKEILKYSKD
+333 ASLIAKEILKYSQT

-370 LIKYSVPYRII
+370 LIKYSVPYRIV

-411 ERALLVPKRGIGDKS
+411 ERALMIPKRGIGDKS

-437 SLSLF
+437 SLSLY
-442 KAAQAL
+442 QASQLL
-448 AGSDELPKKAKASL
+448 AGSDEIPKKASASL
-462 EVFIHL
+462 LSFIDL
-468 IERCTL
+468 IDRCTA
-474 MTSSKKFNDILKI
+474 MTASKKFNDILKI

-513 KELILA
+513 KELIVA

-525 IEEFLEHISLVSAVD
+525 IEEFLEHIALVSAVD
-540 TTSND
+540 ETQND
-545 TKVSLMTLHAA
+545 SKVSLMTLHAA

-571 GLFPHQRTIDESG
+571 GLFPHQKTIDESG
-584 TKGIEEERRL
+584 NKGIEEERRL
-594 AYVGITKTKKI
+594 AYVGITRAKKN

-623 LQSRFIDELDEDFI
+623 LQSRFIDELDDNLI
-637 KNINHISEHT
+637 KNVSHISEHT
-647 DPFNNNFDEYNQ
+647 NPFNNNNFDEYNQ
-659 DDSFV
+659 DSDFLP
-664 MKKPKFIGSNKYIS
+664 KKPKFIGSNV
-678 SNYDKS
+678 NNE

-689 VMEIEAEE
+689 VMDIEAEE
-697 NVRDINEDIM
+697 NVRDINDDIM
-707 LSIGQKVEHEKFGIG
+707 LKIGQKVEHEKFGFGVI
-722 TVKHVDGTKVH
+722 KHVDGPKVH
-733 VDFDAHGVKKLIS
+733 VDFENHGVKKLIS
-746 NFLNP
+746 DFLSP

>member
-1 MSSAPQYLTLLNPK
+1 MSTAPEYLSLLNPK
-15 QLEAVKSIEGPNLVL
+15 QLEAVESIQGPNLVL

-45 AYILDQNA
+45 AYILDQNV

-72 GERIQSLIPNRFDKM
+72 AERVQKLIPNRFDRM

-120 DQIALIK
+120 DQVALIK
-127 QILKSESLDQSQ
+127 QILKSEGLDQSQ
-139 ISPKYVQAKIDSWKN
+139 ISPKYVQSKIDNWKN

-163 SQHLDSFIDD
+163 AQHLDSFIDD

-209 IHKRYSNNFKFILVD
+209 ILKRYSNNFKFILVD

-230 AAQYIWLKM
+230 TAQYIWLK
-239 LASHHRNICCVGD
+239 LLSSYHHNICCVGD

-273 ENPSTKTIKLEQNY
+273 ENKNTKTIKLEQNY

-297 SSLISHNEMRLGKEL
+297 SSLISYNELRLGKEL
-312 YSKQGDGN
+312 YSEQGDGN

-333 ASLIAKEILKYSKD
+333 ASLIAKEILKYSQT

-370 LIKYSVPYRII
+370 LIKYSVPYRIV
-381 GGIRFYERA
+381 GGIRFYERT

-411 ERALLVPKRGIGDKS
+411 ERALMIPKRGIGDKS

-437 SLSLF
+437 SLSLY
-442 KAAQAL
+442 QASQL
-448 AGSDELPKKAKASL
+448 LSGSDEIPKKASASL
-462 EVFIHL
+462 LSFIDL
-468 IERCTL
+468 IDRCTA
-474 MTSSKKFNDILKI
+474 MTASKKFNDILKI

-513 KELILA
+513 KELIVA

-525 IEEFLEHISLVSAVD
+525 IEEFLEHIALVSAVD
-540 TTSND
+540 ETQND
-545 TKVSLMTLHAA
+545 SKVSLMTLHAA

-571 GLFPHQRTIDESG
+571 GLFPHQKTIDELG
-584 TKGIEEERRL
+584 NKGIEEERRL
-594 AYVGITKTKKI
+594 AYVGITRAKKN

-623 LQSRFIDELDEDFI
+623 LQSRFIDELDDNLI
-637 KNINHISEHT
+637 KNISHISEHT
-647 DPFNNNFDEYNQ
+647 NPFNNNNFDEYNQ
-659 DDSFV
+659 DSDFLP
-664 MKKPKFIGSNKYIS
+664 KKPKYIGSNV
-678 SNYDKS
+678 NNE

-689 VMEIEAEE
+689 VMDIEAEE
-697 NVRDINEDIM
+697 NVRDINDDIM
-707 LSIGQKVEHEKFGIG
+707 LKIGQKVEHEKFGFGII
-722 TVKHVDGTKVH
+722 KHVDGPKVH
-733 VDFDAHGVKKLIS
+733 VDFENHGVKKLIS
-746 NFLNP
+746 DFLSP

>member
-1 MSSAPQYLTLLNPK
+1 MSTTPEYLSLLNPK
-15 QLEAVKSIEGPNLVL
+15 QLEAVESIQGPNLVL

-45 AYILDQNA
+45 AYILDQNV

-72 GERIQSLIPNRFDKM
+72 AERVQKLIPNRFDRM

-120 DQIALIK
+120 DQVALIK
-127 QILKSESLDQSQ
+127 QILKSEGLDQSQ
-139 ISPKYVQAKIDSWKN
+139 ISPKYVQSKIDNWKN

-163 SQHLDSFIDD
+163 AQHLDSFIDD

-209 IHKRYSNNFKFILVD
+209 ILKRYSNNFKFILVD

-230 AAQYIWLKM
+230 AAQYIWLK
-239 LASHHRNICCVGD
+239 LLSSYHHNICCVGD

-273 ENPSTKTIKLEQNY
+273 ENKNTKTIKLEQNY

-297 SSLISHNEMRLGKEL
+297 SSLISYNELRLGKEL
-312 YSKQGDGN
+312 YSEQGDGN

-333 ASLIAKEILKYSKD
+333 ASLIAKEILKYSQT

-370 LIKYSVPYRII
+370 LIKYSVPYRIV

-411 ERALLVPKRGIGDKS
+411 ERALMIPKRGIGDKS

-437 SLSLF
+437 SLSLY
-442 KAAQAL
+442 QASQLL
-448 AGSDELPKKAKASL
+448 AGSDEIPKKASASL
-462 EVFIHL
+462 LSFIDL
-468 IERCTL
+468 IDRCTA
-474 MTSSKKFNDILKI
+474 MTASKKFNDILKI

-513 KELILA
+513 KELIVA

-525 IEEFLEHISLVSAVD
+525 IEEFLEHIALVSAVD
-540 TTSND
+540 ETQND
-545 TKVSLMTLHAA
+545 SKVSLMTLHAA

-571 GLFPHQRTIDESG
+571 GLFPHQKTIDESG
-584 TKGIEEERRL
+584 NKGIEEERRL
-594 AYVGITKTKKI
+594 AYVGITRAKKN

-623 LQSRFIDELDEDFI
+623 LQSRFIDELDDNLI
-637 KNINHISEHT
+637 KNVSHISEHT
-647 DPFNNNFDEYNQ
+647 NPLNNNNFDEYNQ
-659 DDSFV
+659 DSDFLP
-664 MKKPKFIGSNKYIS
+664 KKPKYIGSNV
-678 SNYDKS
+678 NNE

-689 VMEIEAEE
+689 VMDIEAEE
-697 NVRDINEDIM
+697 NVRDINDDIM
-707 LSIGQKVEHEKFGIG
+707 LKIGQKVEHEKFGFGII
-722 TVKHVDGTKVH
+722 KHVDGPKVH
-733 VDFDAHGVKKLIS
+733 VDFENHGVKKLIS
-746 NFLNP
+746 DFLSP

>member
-1 MSSAPQYLTLLNPK
+1 MSTTPEYLSLLNPK
-15 QLEAVKSIEGPNLVL
+15 QLEAVESIQGPNLVL

-45 AYILDQNA
+45 AYILDQNV

-72 GERIQSLIPNRFDKM
+72 AERVQKLIPNRFDRM

-120 DQIALIK
+120 DQVALIK
-127 QILKSESLDQSQ
+127 QILKSEGLDQSQ
-139 ISPKYVQAKIDSWKN
+139 ISPKYVQSKIDNWKN

-163 SQHLDSFIDD
+163 AQHLDSFIDD

-209 IHKRYSNNFKFILVD
+209 ILKRYSNNFKFILVD

-230 AAQYIWLKM
+230 TAQYIWLK
-239 LASHHRNICCVGD
+239 LLSSFHHNICCVGD

-273 ENPSTKTIKLEQNY
+273 ENKNTKTIKLEQNY

-297 SSLISHNEMRLGKEL
+297 SSLISYNELRLGKEL
-312 YSKQGDGN
+312 YSEQGDGN

-333 ASLIAKEILKYSKD
+333 ASLIAKEILKYSQT

-370 LIKYSVPYRII
+370 LIKYSVPYRIV

-401 VYEKQDDVAF
+401 VFEKQDDVAF
-411 ERALLVPKRGIGDKS
+411 ERALMIPKRGIGDKS

-437 SLSLF
+437 SLSLY
-442 KAAQAL
+442 QASQLL
-448 AGSDELPKKAKASL
+448 AGSDEIPKKASASL
-462 EVFIHL
+462 LSFIDL
-468 IERCTL
+468 IDRCTA
-474 MTSSKKFNDILKI
+474 MTASKKFNDILKI

-513 KELILA
+513 KELIVA

-525 IEEFLEHISLVSAVD
+525 IEEFLEHIALVSAVD
-540 TTSND
+540 ETQND
-545 TKVSLMTLHAA
+545 SKVSLMTLHAA

-571 GLFPHQRTIDESG
+571 GLFPHQKTIDESG
-584 TKGIEEERRL
+584 NKGIEEERRL
-594 AYVGITKTKKI
+594 AYVGITRAKKN

-623 LQSRFIDELDEDFI
+623 LQSRFIDELDDNLI
-637 KNINHISEHT
+637 KNVSHISEHT
-647 DPFNNNFDEYNQ
+647 NPFNNNNFDEYNQ
-659 DDSFV
+659 DSDFLP
-664 MKKPKFIGSNKYIS
+664 KKPKFIGSNVNNE
-678 SNYDKS
+678 SN
-684 SSFKT
+684 FKT
-689 VMEIEAEE
+689 VMDIEAEE
-697 NVRDINEDIM
+697 NVRDINDDIM
-707 LSIGQKVEHEKFGIG
+707 LKIGQKVEHEKFGFGII
-722 TVKHVDGTKVH
+722 KHVDGPKVH
-733 VDFDAHGVKKLIS
+733 VDFENHGVKKLIS
-746 NFLNP
+746 DFLSP

>member
-1 MSSAPQYLTLLNPK
+1 MSTAPEYLSLLNLK
-15 QLEAVKSIEGPNLVL
+15 QLEAVESIQGPNLVL

-45 AYILDQNA
+45 AYILDQNI

-72 GERIQSLIPNRFDKM
+72 AERVQKLIPNRFDRM

-120 DQIALIK
+120 DQVALIK
-127 QILKSESLDQSQ
+127 QILKSEGLDQSQ
-139 ISPKYVQAKIDSWKN
+139 ISPKYVQSKIDNWKN

-163 SQHLDSFIDD
+163 AQHLDSFIDD

-209 IHKRYSNNFKFILVD
+209 ILKRYSNNFKFILVD

-230 AAQYIWLKM
+230 TAQYIWLK
-239 LASHHRNICCVGD
+239 LLSSYHHNICCVGD

-273 ENPSTKTIKLEQNY
+273 ENKNTKTIKLEQNY

-297 SSLISHNEMRLGKEL
+297 SSLISYNELRLGKEL
-312 YSKQGDGN
+312 YSEQGDGN

-333 ASLIAKEILKYSKD
+333 ASLIAKEILKYSQT

-370 LIKYSVPYRII
+370 LIKYSVPYRIV

-411 ERALLVPKRGIGDKS
+411 ERALMIPKRGIGDKS

-437 SLSLF
+437 SLSLY
-442 KAAQAL
+442 QASQLL
-448 AGSDELPKKAKASL
+448 AGSDEIPKKASASL
-462 EVFIHL
+462 LSFIDL
-468 IERCTL
+468 IDRCTA
-474 MTSSKKFNDILKI
+474 MTASKKFNDILKI

-513 KELILA
+513 KELIVA

-525 IEEFLEHISLVSAVD
+525 IEEFLEHIALVSAVD
-540 TTSND
+540 ETQND
-545 TKVSLMTLHAA
+545 SKVSLMTLHAA

-571 GLFPHQRTIDESG
+571 GLFPHQKTIDESG
-584 TKGIEEERRL
+584 NKGIEEERRL
-594 AYVGITKTKKI
+594 AYVGITRAKKN

-623 LQSRFIDELDEDFI
+623 LQSRFIDELDDNLI
-637 KNINHISEHT
+637 KNVSHISEHT
-647 DPFNNNFDEYNQ
+647 NPFNNNNFDEYNQ
-659 DDSFV
+659 DSDFLP
-664 MKKPKFIGSNKYIS
+664 KKPKYIGSNV
-678 SNYDKS
+678 NNE

-689 VMEIEAEE
+689 VMDIEAEE
-697 NVRDINEDIM
+697 NVRDINDDIM
-707 LSIGQKVEHEKFGIG
+707 LKIGQKVEHEKFGFGII
-722 TVKHVDGTKVH
+722 KHVDGPKVH
-733 VDFDAHGVKKLIS
+733 VDFENHGVKKLIS
-746 NFLNP
+746 DFLSP

>member
-1 MSSAPQYLTLLNPK
+1 MSTAPEYLSLLNPK
-15 QLEAVKSIEGPNLVL
+15 QLEAVESIQGPNLVL

-45 AYILDQNA
+45 AYILDQNV

-72 GERIQSLIPNRFDKM
+72 AERVQKLIPNRFDRM

-120 DQIALIK
+120 DQVALIK
-127 QILKSESLDQSQ
+127 QILKSEGLDQSQ
-139 ISPKYVQAKIDSWKN
+139 ISPKYVQSKIDNWKN

-163 SQHLDSFIDD
+163 AQHLDSFIDD

-209 IHKRYSNNFKFILVD
+209 ILKRYSNNFKFILVD

-230 AAQYIWLKM
+230 TAQYIWLK
-239 LASHHRNICCVGD
+239 LLSSYHHNICCVGD

-273 ENPSTKTIKLEQNY
+273 ENKNTKTIKLEQNY

-297 SSLISHNEMRLGKEL
+297 SSLISYNELRLGKEL
-312 YSKQGDGN
+312 YSEQGDGN

-333 ASLIAKEILKYSKD
+333 ASLIAKEILKYSQT

-370 LIKYSVPYRII
+370 LIKYSVPYRIV

-411 ERALLVPKRGIGDKS
+411 ERALMIPKRGIGDKS

-437 SLSLF
+437 SLSLY
-442 KAAQAL
+442 QASQLL
-448 AGSDELPKKAKASL
+448 AGSDEIPKKASASL
-462 EVFIHL
+462 LSFIDL
-468 IERCTL
+468 IDRCTA
-474 MTSSKKFNDILKI
+474 MTASKKFNDILKI

-513 KELILA
+513 KELIVA

-525 IEEFLEHISLVSAVD
+525 IEEFLEHIALVSAVD
-540 TTSND
+540 ETQND
-545 TKVSLMTLHAA
+545 SKVSLMTLHAA

-571 GLFPHQRTIDESG
+571 GLFPHQKTIDELG
-584 TKGIEEERRL
+584 NKGIEEERRL
-594 AYVGITKTKKI
+594 AYVGITRAKKN

-623 LQSRFIDELDEDFI
+623 LQSRFIDELDDNLI
-637 KNINHISEHT
+637 KNVSHISEHT
-647 DPFNNNFDEYNQ
+647 NPFNNNNFDEYNQ
-659 DDSFV
+659 DSDFLP
-664 MKKPKFIGSNKYIS
+664 KKPKYIGSNV
-678 SNYDKS
+678 NNE

-689 VMEIEAEE
+689 VMDIEAEE
-697 NVRDINEDIM
+697 NVRDINDDIM
-707 LSIGQKVEHEKFGIG
+707 LKIGQKVEHEKFGFGII
-722 TVKHVDGTKVH
+722 KHVDGPKVH
-733 VDFDAHGVKKLIS
+733 VDFENHGVKKLIS
-746 NFLNP
+746 DFLSP

>member
-1 MSSAPQYLTLLNPK
+1 MSTAQEYLSLLNPK
-15 QLEAVKSIEGPNLVL
+15 QLEAVESIQGPNLVL

-45 AYILDQNA
+45 AYILDQNV

-72 GERIQSLIPNRFDKM
+72 AERVQKLIPNRFDRM

-120 DQIALIK
+120 DQVALIK
-127 QILKSESLDQSQ
+127 QILKSEGLDQSQ
-139 ISPKYVQAKIDSWKN
+139 ISPKYVQSKIDNWKN
-154 KALNPNDIN
+154 KALNPTDIN
-163 SQHLDSFIDD
+163 AQHLDSFIDD

-209 IHKRYSNNFKFILVD
+209 ILKRYSNNFKFILVD

-230 AAQYIWLKM
+230 TAQYIWLK
-239 LASHHRNICCVGD
+239 LLSSYHHNICCVGD

-273 ENPSTKTIKLEQNY
+273 ENKNTKTIKLEQNY

-297 SSLISHNEMRLGKEL
+297 SSLISYNELRLGKEL
-312 YSKQGDGN
+312 YSEQGDGN

-333 ASLIAKEILKYSKD
+333 ASLIAKEILKYSQT

-370 LIKYSVPYRII
+370 LIKYSVPYRIV

-411 ERALLVPKRGIGDKS
+411 ERALMIPKRGIGDKS

-437 SLSLF
+437 SSSLY
-442 KAAQAL
+442 QASQLL
-448 AGSDELPKKAKASL
+448 AGSDEIPKKASASL
-462 EVFIHL
+462 LSFIDL
-468 IERCTL
+468 IDRCTA
-474 MTSSKKFNDILKI
+474 MTASKKFNDILKI

-513 KELILA
+513 KELIVA

-525 IEEFLEHISLVSAVD
+525 IEEFLEHIALVSAVD
-540 TTSND
+540 ETQND
-545 TKVSLMTLHAA
+545 SKVSLMTLHAA

-571 GLFPHQRTIDESG
+571 GLFPHQKTIDESG
-584 TKGIEEERRL
+584 NKGIEEERRL
-594 AYVGITKTKKI
+594 AYVGITRAKKN

-623 LQSRFIDELDEDFI
+623 LQSRFIDELDDNLI
-637 KNINHISEHT
+637 KNVSHISEHT
-647 DPFNNNFDEYNQ
+647 NPFNNNNFDEYNQ
-659 DDSFV
+659 DSDFLP
-664 MKKPKFIGSNKYIS
+664 KKPKYIGSNV
-678 SNYDKS
+678 NNE

-689 VMEIEAEE
+689 VMDIEAEE
-697 NVRDINEDIM
+697 NVRDINDDIM
-707 LSIGQKVEHEKFGIG
+707 LKIGQKVEHEKFGFGVI
-722 TVKHVDGTKVH
+722 KHVDGPKVH
-733 VDFDAHGVKKLIS
+733 VDFENHGVKKLIS
-746 NFLNP
+746 DFLSP

>member
-1 MSSAPQYLTLLNPK
+1 MSVAPEYLSLLNPK
-15 QLEAVKSIEGPNLVL
+15 QLEAVQSIEGPNLVL

-45 AYILDQNA
+45 AYILDQNV

-72 GERIQSLIPNRFDKM
+72 AERVQALIPNRFDRM

-111 SSFTILDKD
+111 NSFTILDKD
-120 DQIALIK
+120 DQVALIK
-127 QILKSESLDQSQ
+127 QILKSEGLDQSQ
-139 ISPKYVQAKIDSWKN
+139 ISPKYVQSKIDHWKN
-154 KALNPNDIN
+154 KALNPSDITAD
-163 SQHLDSFIDD
+163 HLDSFIDD
-173 KVANIYKIYQSR
+173 KVANIYKIYQNR

-209 IHKRYSNNFKFILVD
+209 ILKRYSNNFKFILVD

-230 AAQYIWLKM
+230 TAQYIWLKM
-239 LASHHRNICCVGD
+239 LSSLHHNICCVGD

-273 ENPSTKTIKLEQNY
+273 ENQNTKTIKLEQNY

-297 SSLISHNEMRLGKEL
+297 SSLISYNELRLGKEL
-312 YSKQGDGN
+312 YSEQGDGS

-333 ASLIAKEILKYSKD
+333 ASLIAKEILKYSQT

-370 LIKYSVPYRII
+370 LIKYSVPYRIV

-390 EIKDSISYLRL
+390 EIKDAISYLRL

-437 SLSLF
+437 SLSLY
-442 KAAQAL
+442 QASQLL
-448 AGSDELPKKAKASL
+448 AGSDEIPKKASSSL
-462 EVFIHL
+462 TNFISL
-468 IERCTL
+468 IDRCTE

-513 KELILA
+513 KELNVA
-519 MDDYAS
+519 MEDYAS
-525 IEEFLEHISLVSAVD
+525 IEEFLEHIA
-540 TTSND
+540 
-545 TKVSLMTLHAA
+545 
-556 KGLEYEFVFLPGWEE
+556 
-571 GLFPHQRTIDESG
+571 
-584 TKGIEEERRL
+584 
-594 AYVGITKTKKI
+594 
-605 LNISTS
+605 
-611 LTRRFQNNWMPS
+611 
-623 LQSRFIDELDEDFI
+623 
-637 KNINHISEHT
+637 
-647 DPFNNNFDEYNQ
+647 
-659 DDSFV
+659 
-664 MKKPKFIGSNKYIS
+664 
-678 SNYDKS
+678 
-684 SSFKT
+684 
-689 VMEIEAEE
+689 
-697 NVRDINEDIM
+697 
-707 LSIGQKVEHEKFGIG
+707 
-722 TVKHVDGTKVH
+722 
-733 VDFDAHGVKKLIS
+733 LIS
-746 NFLNP
+746 CLLYTSP
-751 C
+751 SPRD

>member
-1 MSSAPQYLTLLNPK
+1 MSTAPEYLSLLNPK
-15 QLEAVKSIEGPNLVL
+15 QLEAVESIQGPNLVL

-45 AYILDQNA
+45 AYILDQNV

-72 GERIQSLIPNRFDKM
+72 AERVQKLIPNRFDRM

-120 DQIALIK
+120 DQVALIK
-127 QILKSESLDQSQ
+127 QILKSEGLDQSQ
-139 ISPKYVQAKIDSWKN
+139 ISPKYVQSKIDNWKN

-163 SQHLDSFIDD
+163 AQHLDSFIDD

-209 IHKRYSNNFKFILVD
+209 ILKRYSNNFKFILVD

-230 AAQYIWLKM
+230 TAQYIWLK
-239 LASHHRNICCVGD
+239 LLSSYHHNICCVGD

-273 ENPSTKTIKLEQNY
+273 ENKNTKTIKLEQNY

-297 SSLISHNEMRLGKEL
+297 SSLISYNELRLGKEL
-312 YSKQGDGN
+312 YSEQGDGN

-333 ASLIAKEILKYSKD
+333 ASLIAKEILKYSQT

-370 LIKYSVPYRII
+370 LIKYSVPYRIV

-411 ERALLVPKRGIGDKS
+411 ERALMIPKRGIGDKS

-437 SLSLF
+437 SLSLY
-442 KAAQAL
+442 QASQLL
-448 AGSDELPKKAKASL
+448 AGSDEIPKKASASL
-462 EVFIHL
+462 LSFIDL
-468 IERCTL
+468 IDRCTA
-474 MTSSKKFNDILKI
+474 MTVSKKFNDILKI

-513 KELILA
+513 KELIVA

-525 IEEFLEHISLVSAVD
+525 IEEFLEHIALVSAVD
-540 TTSND
+540 ETQND
-545 TKVSLMTLHAA
+545 SKVSLMTLHAA

-571 GLFPHQRTIDESG
+571 GLFPHQKTIDESG
-584 TKGIEEERRL
+584 NKGIEEERRL
-594 AYVGITKTKKI
+594 AYVGITRAKKN

-623 LQSRFIDELDEDFI
+623 LQSRFIDELDDNLI
-637 KNINHISEHT
+637 KNVSHISEHT
-647 DPFNNNFDEYNQ
+647 NPFNNNNFDEYNQ
-659 DDSFV
+659 DSDFLP
-664 MKKPKFIGSNKYIS
+664 KKPKYIGSNV
-678 SNYDKS
+678 NNE

-689 VMEIEAEE
+689 VMDIEAEE
-697 NVRDINEDIM
+697 NVRDINDDIM
-707 LSIGQKVEHEKFGIG
+707 LKIGQKVEHEKFGFGII
-722 TVKHVDGTKVH
+722 KHVDGPKVH
-733 VDFDAHGVKKLIS
+733 VDFENHGVKKLIS
-746 NFLNP
+746 DFLSP

>member
-1 MSSAPQYLTLLNPK
+1 MSTAPEYLSLLNPK
-15 QLEAVKSIEGPNLVL
+15 QLEAVESIQGPNLVL

-45 AYILDQNA
+45 AYILDQNV

-72 GERIQSLIPNRFDKM
+72 AERVQKLIPNRFDRM

-120 DQIALIK
+120 DQVALIK
-127 QILKSESLDQSQ
+127 QILKSEGLDQSQ
-139 ISPKYVQAKIDSWKN
+139 ISPKYVQSKIDNWKN
-154 KALNPNDIN
+154 KALNPTDIN
-163 SQHLDSFIDD
+163 AQHLDSFIDD

-209 IHKRYSNNFKFILVD
+209 ILKRYSNNFKFILVD

-230 AAQYIWLKM
+230 TAQYIWLK
-239 LASHHRNICCVGD
+239 LLSSFHHNICCVGD

-273 ENPSTKTIKLEQNY
+273 ENKNTKTIKLEQNY

-297 SSLISHNEMRLGKEL
+297 SSLISYNELRLGKEL
-312 YSKQGDGN
+312 YSEQGDGN

-333 ASLIAKEILKYSKD
+333 ASLIAKEILKYSQT

-370 LIKYSVPYRII
+370 LIKYSVPYRIV

-411 ERALLVPKRGIGDKS
+411 ERALMIPKRGIGDKS

-437 SLSLF
+437 SLSLY
-442 KAAQAL
+442 QASQLL
-448 AGSDELPKKAKASL
+448 AGSDEIPKKASASL
-462 EVFIHL
+462 LSFIDL
-468 IERCTL
+468 IDRCTA
-474 MTSSKKFNDILKI
+474 MTASKKFNDILKI

-513 KELILA
+513 KELIVA

-525 IEEFLEHISLVSAVD
+525 IEEFLEHIALVSAVD
-540 TTSND
+540 ETQND
-545 TKVSLMTLHAA
+545 SKVSLMTLHAA

-571 GLFPHQRTIDESG
+571 GLFPHQKTIDESG
-584 TKGIEEERRL
+584 NKGIEEERRL
-594 AYVGITKTKKI
+594 AYVGITRAKKN

-623 LQSRFIDELDEDFI
+623 LQSRFIDELDDNLI
-637 KNINHISEHT
+637 KNVSHISEHT
-647 DPFNNNFDEYNQ
+647 NPFNNNNFDEYNQ
-659 DDSFV
+659 DSDFLP
-664 MKKPKFIGSNKYIS
+664 KKPKYIGSNV
-678 SNYDKS
+678 NNER
-684 SSFKT
+684 SFKT
-689 VMEIEAEE
+689 IMDIEAEE
-697 NVRDINEDIM
+697 NVRDINDDIM
-707 LSIGQKVEHEKFGIG
+707 LKIGQKVEHEKFGFGVI
-722 TVKHVDGTKVH
+722 KHVDGPKVH
-733 VDFDAHGVKKLIS
+733 VDFENYGVKKLIS
-746 NFLNP
+746 DFLSP

>member
-1 MSSAPQYLTLLNPK
+1 MSTAPEYLSLLNPK
-15 QLEAVKSIEGPNLVL
+15 QLEAVESIQGPNLVL

-45 AYILDQNA
+45 AYILDQNV

-72 GERIQSLIPNRFDKM
+72 AERVQKLIPNRFDRM

-120 DQIALIK
+120 DQVALIK
-127 QILKSESLDQSQ
+127 QILKSEGLDQSQ
-139 ISPKYVQAKIDSWKN
+139 ISPKYVQSKIDNWKN

-163 SQHLDSFIDD
+163 AQHLDSFIDD

-209 IHKRYSNNFKFILVD
+209 ILKRYSNNFKFILVD

-230 AAQYIWLKM
+230 TAQYIWLK
-239 LASHHRNICCVGD
+239 LLSSYHHNICCVGD

-273 ENPSTKTIKLEQNY
+273 ENKNTKTIKLEQNY

-297 SSLISHNEMRLGKEL
+297 SSLISYNELRLGKEL
-312 YSKQGDGN
+312 YSEQGDGS

-333 ASLIAKEILKYSKD
+333 ASLIAKEILKYSQT

-370 LIKYSVPYRII
+370 LIKYSVPYRIV

-411 ERALLVPKRGIGDKS
+411 ERALMIPKRGIGDKS

-437 SLSLF
+437 SLSLY
-442 KAAQAL
+442 QASQLL
-448 AGSDELPKKAKASL
+448 AGSDEIPKKASASL
-462 EVFIHL
+462 LSFIDL
-468 IERCTL
+468 IDRCTAL
-474 MTSSKKFNDILKI
+474 TASKKFNDILKI

-513 KELILA
+513 KELIVA

-525 IEEFLEHISLVSAVD
+525 IEEFLEHIALVSAVD
-540 TTSND
+540 ETQND
-545 TKVSLMTLHAA
+545 SKVSLMTLHAA

-571 GLFPHQRTIDESG
+571 GLFPHQKTIDESG
-584 TKGIEEERRL
+584 NKGIEEERRL
-594 AYVGITKTKKI
+594 AYVGITRAKKN

-623 LQSRFIDELDEDFI
+623 LQSRFIDELDDNLI
-637 KNINHISEHT
+637 KNVSHISEHT
-647 DPFNNNFDEYNQ
+647 NPFNNNNFDEYNQ
-659 DDSFV
+659 DSDFLP
-664 MKKPKFIGSNKYIS
+664 KKHKYIGSNV
-678 SNYDKS
+678 NNE

-689 VMEIEAEE
+689 VMDIEAEE
-697 NVRDINEDIM
+697 NVRDINDDIM
-707 LSIGQKVEHEKFGIG
+707 LKIGQKVEHEKFGFGII
-722 TVKHVDGTKVH
+722 KHVDGPKVH
-733 VDFDAHGVKKLIS
+733 VDFENHGVKKLIS
-746 NFLNP
+746 DFLSP

>member
-1 MSSAPQYLTLLNPK
+1 MSTTPEYLSLLNPK
-15 QLEAVKSIEGPNLVL
+15 QLEAVESIQGPNLVL

-45 AYILDQNA
+45 AYILDQNV

-72 GERIQSLIPNRFDKM
+72 AERVQKLIPNRFDRM

-120 DQIALIK
+120 DQVALIK
-127 QILKSESLDQSQ
+127 QILKSEGLDQSQ
-139 ISPKYVQAKIDSWKN
+139 ISPKYVQSKIDNWKN
-154 KALNPNDIN
+154 KALNPKDIN
-163 SQHLDSFIDD
+163 AQHLESFIDD

-209 IHKRYSNNFKFILVD
+209 ILKRYSNNFKFILVD

-230 AAQYIWLKM
+230 TAQYIWLK
-239 LASHHRNICCVGD
+239 LLSSYHHNICCVGD

-273 ENPSTKTIKLEQNY
+273 ENKNTKTIKLEQNY

-297 SSLISHNEMRLGKEL
+297 SSLISYNELRLGKEL
-312 YSKQGDGN
+312 YSEQGDGN

-333 ASLIAKEILKYSKD
+333 ASLIAKEILKYSQT

-370 LIKYSVPYRII
+370 LIKYSVPYRIV

-411 ERALLVPKRGIGDKS
+411 ERALMIPKRGIGDKS

-437 SLSLF
+437 SLSLY
-442 KAAQAL
+442 QASQLL
-448 AGSDELPKKAKASL
+448 AGSDEIPKKASASL
-462 EVFIHL
+462 LSFIDL
-468 IERCTL
+468 IDRCTA
-474 MTSSKKFNDILKI
+474 MTASKKFNDILKI

-513 KELILA
+513 KELIVA

-525 IEEFLEHISLVSAVD
+525 IEEFLEHIALVSAVD
-540 TTSND
+540 ETQND
-545 TKVSLMTLHAA
+545 SKVSLMTLHAA

-571 GLFPHQRTIDESG
+571 GLFPHQKTIDESG
-584 TKGIEEERRL
+584 NKGIEEERRL
-594 AYVGITKTKKI
+594 AYVGITRAKKN

-623 LQSRFIDELDEDFI
+623 LQSRFIDELDDNLI
-637 KNINHISEHT
+637 KNVSHISEHT
-647 DPFNNNFDEYNQ
+647 NPFNNNNFDEYNQ
-659 DDSFV
+659 DSDFLP
-664 MKKPKFIGSNKYIS
+664 KKPKYIGSNV
-678 SNYDKS
+678 NNE

-689 VMEIEAEE
+689 VMDIEAEE
-697 NVRDINEDIM
+697 NVRDINDDIM
-707 LSIGQKVEHEKFGIG
+707 LKIGQKVEHEKFGFGII
-722 TVKHVDGTKVH
+722 KHVDGPKVH
-733 VDFDAHGVKKLIS
+733 VDFENHGVKKLIS
-746 NFLNP
+746 DFLSP

>member
-1 MSSAPQYLTLLNPK
+1 MSTAPEYLSLLNPK
-15 QLEAVKSIEGPNLVL
+15 QLEAVESIQGPNLVL

-45 AYILDQNA
+45 AYILDQNV

-72 GERIQSLIPNRFDKM
+72 AERVQKLIPNRFDRM

-120 DQIALIK
+120 DQVALIK
-127 QILKSESLDQSQ
+127 QILKSEGLDQSQ
-139 ISPKYVQAKIDSWKN
+139 ISPKYVQSKIDNWKN

-163 SQHLDSFIDD
+163 AQHLDSFIDD

-202 NLFKIED
+202 NLFKIVD
-209 IHKRYSNNFKFILVD
+209 ILKRYSNNFKFILVD

-230 AAQYIWLKM
+230 TAQYIWLK
-239 LASHHRNICCVGD
+239 LLSSCHHNICCVGD

-273 ENPSTKTIKLEQNY
+273 ENKNTKTIKLEQNY

-297 SSLISHNEMRLGKEL
+297 SSLISYNELRLGKEL
-312 YSKQGDGN
+312 YSEQGDGS

-333 ASLIAKEILKYSKD
+333 ASLIAKEILKYSQT

-370 LIKYSVPYRII
+370 LIKYSVPYRIV

-411 ERALLVPKRGIGDKS
+411 ERALMIPKRGIGDKS

-437 SLSLF
+437 SLSLY
-442 KAAQAL
+442 QASQLL
-448 AGSDELPKKAKASL
+448 AGSDEIPKKASASL
-462 EVFIHL
+462 LSFIDL
-468 IERCTL
+468 IDRCTAL
-474 MTSSKKFNDILKI
+474 TASKKFNDILKI

-513 KELILA
+513 KELIVA

-525 IEEFLEHISLVSAVD
+525 IEEFLEHIALVSAVD
-540 TTSND
+540 ETQND
-545 TKVSLMTLHAA
+545 SKVSLMTLHAA

-571 GLFPHQRTIDESG
+571 GLFPHQKTIDELG
-584 TKGIEEERRL
+584 NKGIEEERRL
-594 AYVGITKTKKI
+594 AYVGITRAKKN

-623 LQSRFIDELDEDFI
+623 LQSRFIDELDDNLI
-637 KNINHISEHT
+637 KNVSHISEHT
-647 DPFNNNFDEYNQ
+647 NPFNNNNFDEYNQ
-659 DDSFV
+659 DSDFLP
-664 MKKPKFIGSNKYIS
+664 KKHKYIGSNV
-678 SNYDKS
+678 NNE

-689 VMEIEAEE
+689 VMDIEAEE
-697 NVRDINEDIM
+697 NVRDINDDIM
-707 LSIGQKVEHEKFGIG
+707 LKIGQKVEHEKFGFGII
-722 TVKHVDGTKVH
+722 KHVDGPKVH
-733 VDFDAHGVKKLIS
+733 VDFENHGVKKLIS
-746 NFLNP
+746 DFLSP

>member
-1 MSSAPQYLTLLNPK
+1 MSTAPEYLSLLNPK
-15 QLEAVKSIEGPNLVL
+15 QLEAVESIQGPNLVL

-45 AYILDQNA
+45 AYILDQNV

-72 GERIQSLIPNRFDKM
+72 AERVQKLIPNRFDRM

-120 DQIALIK
+120 DQVALIK
-127 QILKSESLDQSQ
+127 QILKSEGLDQSQ
-139 ISPKYVQAKIDSWKN
+139 ISPKYVQSKIDNWKN

-163 SQHLDSFIDD
+163 AQHLDSFIDD

-209 IHKRYSNNFKFILVD
+209 ILKRYSNNFKFILVD

-230 AAQYIWLKM
+230 TAQYIWLK
-239 LASHHRNICCVGD
+239 LLSSFHHNICCVGD

-273 ENPSTKTIKLEQNY
+273 ENKNTKTIKLEQNY

-297 SSLISHNEMRLGKEL
+297 SSLISYNELRLGKEL
-312 YSKQGDGN
+312 YSEQGDGN

-333 ASLIAKEILKYSKD
+333 ASLIAKEILKYSQK

-370 LIKYSVPYRII
+370 LIKYSVPYRIV

-411 ERALLVPKRGIGDKS
+411 ERALMIPKRGIGDKS

-437 SLSLF
+437 SLSLY
-442 KAAQAL
+442 QASQLL
-448 AGSDELPKKAKASL
+448 AGSDEIPKKASASL
-462 EVFIHL
+462 LSFIDL
-468 IERCTL
+468 IDRCTA
-474 MTSSKKFNDILKI
+474 MTASKKFNDILKI

-513 KELILA
+513 KELIVA

-525 IEEFLEHISLVSAVD
+525 IEEFLEHIALVSAVD
-540 TTSND
+540 ETQND
-545 TKVSLMTLHAA
+545 SKVSLMTLHAA

-571 GLFPHQRTIDESG
+571 GLFPHQKTIDESG
-584 TKGIEEERRL
+584 NKGIEEERRL
-594 AYVGITKTKKI
+594 AYVGITRAKKN

-623 LQSRFIDELDEDFI
+623 LQSRFIDELDDNLI
-637 KNINHISEHT
+637 KNVSHISEHT
-647 DPFNNNFDEYNQ
+647 NPFNNNNFDEYNQ
-659 DDSFV
+659 DSDFLP
-664 MKKPKFIGSNKYIS
+664 KKPKFIGSNVNNE
-678 SNYDKS
+678 SN
-684 SSFKT
+684 FKT
-689 VMEIEAEE
+689 VMDIEAEE
-697 NVRDINEDIM
+697 NVRDINDDIM
-707 LSIGQKVEHEKFGIG
+707 LKIGQKVEHEKFGFGII
-722 TVKHVDGTKVH
+722 KHVDGPKVH
-733 VDFDAHGVKKLIS
+733 VDFENHGVKKLIS
-746 NFLNP
+746 DFLSP

>member
-1 MSSAPQYLTLLNPK
+1 MTTAPEYLSLLNPK
-15 QLEAVKSIEGPNLVL
+15 QLEAVQSIEGPNLVL

-72 GERIQSLIPNRFDKM
+72 AERVQRLIPNRFDRM

-111 SSFTILDKD
+111 STFTILDKD
-120 DQIALIK
+120 DQVALIK
-127 QILKSESLDQSQ
+127 QILKSEGLDQSQ
-139 ISPKYVQAKIDSWKN
+139 ISPKYVQSKIDNWKN

-202 NLFKIED
+202 NLFKIDD
-209 IHKRYSNNFKFILVD
+209 ILKRYNNNFKFILVD

-230 AAQYIWLKM
+230 SAQYIWLKM
-239 LASHHRNICCVGD
+239 LSSYHHNICCVGD

-273 ENPSTKTIKLEQNY
+273 ENKNTKTIKLEQNY

-297 SSLISHNEMRLGKEL
+297 SSLISYNELRLGKEL
-312 YSKQGDGN
+312 YSEQGDGS
-320 KINIHL
+320 KIHVHL

-333 ASLIAKEILKYSKD
+333 ASLIAKEILKYSQS

-370 LIKYSVPYRII
+370 LIKYSVPYRIV

-390 EIKDSISYLRL
+390 EIKDSVSYLRL

-411 ERALLVPKRGIGDKS
+411 ERALMVPKRGIGDKS

-437 SLSLF
+437 GLSLY
-442 KAAQAL
+442 QASHLL
-448 AGSDELPKKAKASL
+448 AETDELPKKASTSL
-462 EVFIHL
+462 GAFIAL
-468 IERCTL
+468 IDRCTE

-513 KELILA
+513 KELIVA
-519 MDDYAS
+519 MDGYAS
-525 IEEFLEHISLVSAVD
+525 IEEFLEHIALVSAVD
-540 TTSND
+540 ETKND
-545 TKVSLMTLHAA
+545 SKVSLMTLHAS

-571 GLFPHQRTIDESG
+571 GLFPHQKTIDESG
-584 TKGIEEERRL
+584 NKGIEEERRL
-594 AYVGITKTKKI
+594 AYVGITRAKKR
-605 LNISTS
+605 LDISTS

-623 LQSRFIDELDEDFI
+623 LQSRFIDELDEDLI
-637 KNINHISEHT
+637 KNVSHISEHT
-647 DPFNNNFDEYNQ
+647 NPFNNNFNEYNQ
-659 DDSFV
+659 DSDFQP
-664 MKKPKFIGSNKYIS
+664 KKPKFIGSNKNKES
-678 SNYDKS
+678 G
-684 SSFKT
+684 FKT
-689 VMEIEAEE
+689 VMNIEAEE
-697 NVRDINEDIM
+697 NIRDINDDIM
-707 LSIGQKVEHEKFGIG
+707 LKIGQKVEHEKFGLG
-722 TVKHVDGTKVH
+722 TVKHVDGPKVH
-733 VDFDAHGVKKLIS
+733 VDFDDHGVKKLIS
-746 NFLNP
+746 DFLSP

>member
-1 MSSAPQYLTLLNPK
+1 MSTAQEYLSLLNPK
-15 QLEAVKSIEGPNLVL
+15 QLEAVESIQGPNLVL

-45 AYILDQNA
+45 AYILDRNV

-72 GERIQSLIPNRFDKM
+72 AERVQKLIPNRFDRM

-120 DQIALIK
+120 DQVALIK
-127 QILKSESLDQSQ
+127 QILKSEGLDQSQ
-139 ISPKYVQAKIDSWKN
+139 ISPKYVQSKIDNWKN

-163 SQHLDSFIDD
+163 AQHLDSFIDD

-209 IHKRYSNNFKFILVD
+209 ILKRYSNNFKFILVD

-230 AAQYIWLKM
+230 TAQYIWLK
-239 LASHHRNICCVGD
+239 LLSSYHHNICCVGD

-273 ENPSTKTIKLEQNY
+273 ENKNTKTIKLEQNY

-297 SSLISHNEMRLGKEL
+297 SSLISYNELRLGKEL
-312 YSKQGDGN
+312 YSEQGDGN

-333 ASLIAKEILKYSKD
+333 ASLIAKEILKYSQT

-370 LIKYSVPYRII
+370 LIKYSVPYRIV

-411 ERALLVPKRGIGDKS
+411 ERALMIPKRGIGDKS

-437 SLSLF
+437 SLSLY
-442 KAAQAL
+442 QASQLL
-448 AGSDELPKKAKASL
+448 AGSDEIPKKASASL
-462 EVFIHL
+462 LSFIDL
-468 IERCTL
+468 IDRCTA
-474 MTSSKKFNDILKI
+474 MTTSKKFNDILKI

-513 KELILA
+513 KELIVA

-525 IEEFLEHISLVSAVD
+525 IEEFLEHIALVSAVD
-540 TTSND
+540 ETQND
-545 TKVSLMTLHAA
+545 SKVSLMTLHAA

-571 GLFPHQRTIDESG
+571 GLFPHQKTIDESG
-584 TKGIEEERRL
+584 NKGIEEERRL
-594 AYVGITKTKKI
+594 AYVGITRAKKN

-623 LQSRFIDELDEDFI
+623 LQSRFIDELDDNLI
-637 KNINHISEHT
+637 KNVSHISEHIN
-647 DPFNNNFDEYNQ
+647 PFNNNNFDEYNQ
-659 DDSFV
+659 DSNFLP
-664 MKKPKFIGSNKYIS
+664 KKPKYIGSNV
-678 SNYDKS
+678 NNE

-689 VMEIEAEE
+689 VMDIEAEE
-697 NVRDINEDIM
+697 NVRDINDDIM
-707 LSIGQKVEHEKFGIG
+707 LKIGQKVEHEKFGFGVI
-722 TVKHVDGTKVH
+722 KHVDGPKVH
-733 VDFDAHGVKKLIS
+733 VDFENHGVKKLIS
-746 NFLNP
+746 DFLSP

>member
-1 MSSAPQYLTLLNPK
+1 MSTAPEYLSLLNPK
-15 QLEAVKSIEGPNLVL
+15 QLEAVESIQGPNLVL

-45 AYILDQNA
+45 AYILDQNV

-72 GERIQSLIPNRFDKM
+72 AERVQKLIPNRFDRM

-120 DQIALIK
+120 DQVALIK
-127 QILKSESLDQSQ
+127 QILKSEGLDQSQ
-139 ISPKYVQAKIDSWKN
+139 ISPKYVQSKIDNWKN

-163 SQHLDSFIDD
+163 AQHLDSFIDD

-209 IHKRYSNNFKFILVD
+209 ILKRYSNNFKFILVD

-230 AAQYIWLKM
+230 TAQYIWLK
-239 LASHHRNICCVGD
+239 LLSSFHHNICCVGD

-273 ENPSTKTIKLEQNY
+273 ENKNTKTIKLEQNY

-297 SSLISHNEMRLGKEL
+297 SSLISYNELRLGKEL
-312 YSKQGDGN
+312 YSEQGDGN

-333 ASLIAKEILKYSKD
+333 ASLIAKEILKYSQK

-370 LIKYSVPYRII
+370 LIKYSVPYRIV

-411 ERALLVPKRGIGDKS
+411 ERALMIPKRGIGDKS

-437 SLSLF
+437 SLSLY
-442 KAAQAL
+442 QASQLL
-448 AGSDELPKKAKASL
+448 AGSDEIPKKASASL
-462 EVFIHL
+462 LSFIDL
-468 IERCTL
+468 IDRCTA
-474 MTSSKKFNDILKI
+474 MTASKKFNDILKI

-513 KELILA
+513 KELIVA

-525 IEEFLEHISLVSAVD
+525 IEEFLEHIALVSAVD
-540 TTSND
+540 ETQND
-545 TKVSLMTLHAA
+545 SKVSLMTLHAA

-571 GLFPHQRTIDESG
+571 GLFPHQKTIDESG
-584 TKGIEEERRL
+584 NKGIEEERRL
-594 AYVGITKTKKI
+594 AYVGITRAKKN

-623 LQSRFIDELDEDFI
+623 LQSRFIDELDDNLI
-637 KNINHISEHT
+637 KNVSHISEHT
-647 DPFNNNFDEYNQ
+647 NPFNNNNFDEYNQ
-659 DDSFV
+659 DSDFLP
-664 MKKPKFIGSNKYIS
+664 KKPKYIGSNV
-678 SNYDKS
+678 NNE

-689 VMEIEAEE
+689 VMDIEAEE
-697 NVRDINEDIM
+697 NVRDINDDIM
-707 LSIGQKVEHEKFGIG
+707 LKIGQKVEHEKFGFGII
-722 TVKHVDGTKVH
+722 KHVDGPKVH
-733 VDFDAHGVKKLIS
+733 VDFENHGVKKLIS
-746 NFLNP
+746 DFLSP

>member
-1 MSSAPQYLTLLNPK
+1 MSTAPEYLSLLNPK
-15 QLEAVKSIEGPNLVL
+15 QLEAVESIQGPNLVL

-45 AYILDQNA
+45 AYILDQNV

-72 GERIQSLIPNRFDKM
+72 AERVQKLIPNRFDRM

-120 DQIALIK
+120 DQVALIK
-127 QILKSESLDQSQ
+127 QILKSEGLDQSQ
-139 ISPKYVQAKIDSWKN
+139 ISPKYVQSKIDNWKN

-163 SQHLDSFIDD
+163 AQHLDSFIDD

-209 IHKRYSNNFKFILVD
+209 ILKRYSNNFKFILVD

-230 AAQYIWLKM
+230 TAQYIWLK
-239 LASHHRNICCVGD
+239 LLSSYHHNICCVGD

-273 ENPSTKTIKLEQNY
+273 ENKNTKTIKLEQNY

-297 SSLISHNEMRLGKEL
+297 SSLISYNELRLGKEL
-312 YSKQGDGN
+312 YSEQGDGN

-333 ASLIAKEILKYSKD
+333 ASLIAKEILKYSQT

-370 LIKYSVPYRII
+370 LIKYSVPYRIV

-411 ERALLVPKRGIGDKS
+411 ERALMIPKRGIGDKS

-437 SLSLF
+437 SLSLY
-442 KAAQAL
+442 QASQLL
-448 AGSDELPKKAKASL
+448 AGSDEIPKKASASL
-462 EVFIHL
+462 LSFIDL
-468 IERCTL
+468 IDRCTA
-474 MTSSKKFNDILKI
+474 MTASKKFNDILKI

-513 KELILA
+513 KELIVA

-525 IEEFLEHISLVSAVD
+525 IEEFLEHIALVSAVD
-540 TTSND
+540 ETQND
-545 TKVSLMTLHAA
+545 SKVSLMTLHAA

-571 GLFPHQRTIDESG
+571 GLFPHQKTIDESG
-584 TKGIEEERRL
+584 NKGIEEERRL
-594 AYVGITKTKKI
+594 AYVGITRAKKN

-623 LQSRFIDELDEDFI
+623 LQSRFIDELDDNLI
-637 KNINHISEHT
+637 KNVSHISEHT
-647 DPFNNNFDEYNQ
+647 NPFNNNNFDEYNQ
-659 DDSFV
+659 DSDFLP
-664 MKKPKFIGSNKYIS
+664 KKPKFIGSNVNNE
-678 SNYDKS
+678 SN
-684 SSFKT
+684 FKT
-689 VMEIEAEE
+689 VMDIEAEE
-697 NVRDINEDIM
+697 NVRDINDDIM
-707 LSIGQKVEHEKFGIG
+707 LKIGQKVEHEKFGFGII
-722 TVKHVDGTKVH
+722 KHVDGPKVH
-733 VDFDAHGVKKLIS
+733 VDFENHGVKKLIS
-746 NFLNP
+746 DFLSP